1 MSSTKNKSTK
11 NQSTA
16 AKNSNKSRSWVIGL
30 IITIVGIYMFSAIL
44 AYLFQWKADCSALA
58 DLARFKG
65 NSDRIAMI
73 TFENPCGKNGAII
86 ADWFIGQTFGLFG
99 IVIPIV
105 LIALGI
111 RLLRNTSLRIN
122 RILSVGALILL
133 FGMLTLGFIFKNSW
147 GIFGTGLGGQWG
159 IDAATLISQS
169 IGSIGTILV
178 IIGGWILTGVYI
190 NRSFINKVNHMGEL
204 IADGGKK
211 VGMAAR
217 DIVVKG
223 VEKSHSQTAVPT
235 TNTEQTATETAE
247 NYNES
252 DANTTHTATPTTTN
266 TPVAANEQAEE
277 EDDDILGISSV
288 NEEQQAAPQEV
299 KPISP
304 NKLIYEDED
313 LTVTTSTVPTA
324 TPIATTSAVAEVQG
338 NSDVAESATND
349 KPTAVT
355 DENVD
360 EDGLQIVVHEHKD
373 KELSAEEIDL
383 KEYDPAKDLPNY
395 QRPPITLLEDHSM
408 DVEVSSEEIFENKEQ
423 IKTTLRNF
431 SIEISKIKATVGPT
445 VTLYEIIPAPGIKI
459 ARIKAL
465 EEDIAMSLKALRI
478 RIIAP
483 IPGKGTVGIEV
494 PNKDRDVV
502 SMLSAVKSARFQQ
515 CKYELPVVI
524 GRTIQN
530 ENFVIDLAKMPH
542 LLVAG
547 ATGQGKSVGL
557 NAIITSLLYKKHP
570 SELKFVMIDPKR
582 VELSL
587 YAPLEKHFLAKM
599 ESEDESI
606 LTDPQKVIYTLN
618 SLVVEME
625 QRYELLRQASVKK
638 ITEYNEKFRNRRL
651 NPQKGHRFLPYLVV
665 VVDEF
670 ADLIMTAGREIETPI
685 VRLAQMG
692 RAVGLHMIIAT
703 QRPEVKVI
711 TGLIKS
717 NFPARI
723 AFRVMSMMDSRTII
737 DTTGANQLIGC
748 GDMLMSLNSELTRVQ
763 CAFVDTP
770 EIENIISFISRQQG
784 YTAPYALPDYVPENS
799 EAPSA
804 MSGEAMRF
812 DPKLA
817 EIARWFVQNGGQAST
832 SSIQRNF
839 EVGFNRAGRI
849 MNQLERAGIVGRQEG
864 SKPRDLKVTDTY
876 ALERILQDL
885 GIS

>member
-1 MSSTKNKSTK
+1 MRWT
-11 NQSTA
+11 
-16 AKNSNKSRSWVIGL
+16 VGL
-30 IITIVGIYMFSAIL
+30 IMLFAGIYLLLAIL
-44 AYLFQWKADCSALA
+44 FYLLNWKVDCSALA
-58 DLARFKG
+58 DYARFKG
-65 NSDRIAMI
+65 NEDRLAMI
-73 TFENPCGKNGAII
+73 TFENLCGRNGAAI
-86 ADWFIGQTFGLFG
+86 ANLLIGKTFGLFG
-99 IVIPIV
+99 VVIPF
-105 LIALGI
+105 
-111 RLLRNTSLRIN
+111 LLMILALRITRLRTLHFN
-122 RILSVGALILL
+122 RMMSIGVLILL
-133 FGMLTLGFIFKNSW
+133 LGTLTLGFIFKEDW
-147 GIFGTGLGGQWG
+147 GVFGSGLGGRWG
-159 IDAATLISQS
+159 IDAAAIITQS
-169 IGSIGTILV
+169 IGPIGTILV
-178 IIGGWILTGVYI
+178 ILVGWILTGVYI
-190 NRSFINKVNHMGEL
+190 NRSFINKVNKAGEV
-204 IADGGKK
+204 IADGGLK
-211 VGMAAR
+211 VGKAA
-217 DIVVKG
+217 IGLVAKG
-223 VEKSHSQTAVPT
+223 VEKTHKTS
-235 TNTEQTATETAE
+235 TEPAKSEETDQE
-247 NYNES
+247 VKP
-252 DANTTHTATPTTTN
+252 TATPTEVATQA
-266 TPVAANEQAEE
+266 TPSEIIPQPIPTEIDSDPDEDEGVEMVTIAPKAQASDELKSTDTAE
-277 EDDDILGISSV
+277 IDDQQNDDDLTITTVVRNDDSNDQAPIAPT
-288 NEEQQAAPQEV
+288 EEVENIPEE
-299 KPISP
+299 SP
-304 NKLIYEDED
+304 NE
-313 LTVTTSTVPTA
+313 
-324 TPIATTSAVAEVQG
+324 
-338 NSDVAESATND
+338 NSSD
-349 KPTAVT
+349 T
-355 DENVD
+355 DE
-360 EDGLQIVVHEHKD
+360 GLKIVVVEHQD
-373 KELSAEEIDL
+373 KELEDSEIDL
-383 KEYDPAKDLPNY
+383 KEYDPAKDLPKY
-395 QRPPITLLEDHSM
+395 QRPPVTLLEDHSM
-408 DVEVSSEEIFENKEQ
+408 DVEVSNEEIYENKEQ
-423 IKTTLRNF
+423 IKTTLQNF
-431 SIEISKIKATVGPT
+431 GIAISKIKATVGPT

-459 ARIKAL
+459 ARIKSL

-515 CKYELPVVI
+515 SKFELPVVL

-599 ESEDESI
+599 ESEDDAI

-638 ITEYNEKFRNRRL
+638 ITEYNDKFRNRRL
-651 NPQKGHRFLPYLVV
+651 NPQKGHRFMPYLVV

-692 RAVGLHMIIAT
+692 RAVGLHLIIAT

-799 EAPSA
+799 EVPSA
-804 MSGEAMRF
+804 MSGEAVRF

-885 GIS
+885 GLS

>member
-1 MSSTKNKSTK
+1 MRWT
-11 NQSTA
+11 
-16 AKNSNKSRSWVIGL
+16 VGL
-30 IITIVGIYMFSAIL
+30 IMLFAGIYLLLAIL
-44 AYLFQWKADCSALA
+44 FYLLNWKVDCSALA
-58 DLARFKG
+58 DYARFKG
-65 NSDRIAMI
+65 NDDRLAMI
-73 TFENPCGKNGAII
+73 TFENLCGRNGAMF
-86 ADWFIGQTFGLFG
+86 ANLLIGKSFGLFG
-99 IVIPIV
+99 VVIPF
-105 LIALGI
+105 
-111 RLLRNTSLRIN
+111 LLMILALRITRLRTLHFN
-122 RILSVGALILL
+122 RMMSIGVLILL
-133 FGMLTLGFIFKNSW
+133 LGTLTLGFIFKEDW
-147 GIFGTGLGGQWG
+147 GVFGSGLGGRWG
-159 IDAATLISQS
+159 IDAATVITQS
-169 IGSIGTILV
+169 IGPIGTILV
-178 IIGGWILTGVYI
+178 ILVGWILTGVYI
-190 NRSFINKVNHMGEL
+190 NRSFINKVNKAGET
-204 IADGGKK
+204 IAGGSLK
-211 VGMAAR
+211 VGKAAI
-217 DIVVKG
+217 DLVAKG
-223 VEKSHSQTAVPT
+223 VEKVH
-235 TNTEQTATETAE
+235 
-247 NYNES
+247 
-252 DANTTHTATPTTTN
+252 
-266 TPVAANEQAEE
+266 
-277 EDDDILGISSV
+277 
-288 NEEQQAAPQEV
+288 
-299 KPISP
+299 K
-304 NKLIYEDED
+304 
-313 LTVTTSTVPTA
+313 PTA
-324 TPIATTSAVAEVQG
+324 TPEVTEEPAVNESPIAAEPEPEIAPAVEPVRTEITPQPIVEEQSE
-338 NSDVAESATND
+338 NDDVEMVTVAPEEKIDDT
-349 KPTAVT
+349 PTPIAPVE
-355 DENVD
+355 DEED
-360 EDGLQIVVHEHKD
+360 DGLSITIVGDDEPSDEPATAPEEIAPTTEEPTIENGDDDGLKIVVVEHQD
-373 KELSAEEIDL
+373 EEMTESEIDL
-383 KEYDPAKDLPNY
+383 KEYDPAKDLPKY
-395 QRPPITLLEDHSM
+395 QRPPINLLEDHSM
-408 DVEVSSEEIFENKEQ
+408 DVEVSDEEIFENKEQ
-423 IKTTLRNF
+423 IKTTLQNF
-431 SIEISKIKATVGPT
+431 GIAIEKIKATVGPT

-459 ARIKAL
+459 ARIKSL

-515 CKYELPVVI
+515 SKFELPVVL

-599 ESEDESI
+599 ESEDEAI
-606 LTDPQKVIYTLN
+606 LTEPQKVIYTLN

-625 QRYELLRQASVKK
+625 QRYELLRQASCKK
-638 ITEYNEKFRNRRL
+638 ITEYNDKFRARRL

-692 RAVGLHMIIAT
+692 RAVGLHLIIAT

-770 EIENIISFISRQQG
+770 EIENIISFIARQQG
-784 YTAPYALPDYVPENS
+784 YTEPYALPDYVPENS

-804 MSGEAMRF
+804 MSGEAMRYDAKF
-812 DPKLA
+812 A

-864 SKPRDLKVTDTY
+864 SKPRDLKVTDIY
-876 ALERILQDL
+876 SLERILQDL
-885 GIS
+885 GLS

>member
-1 MSSTKNKSTK
+1 MRWT
-11 NQSTA
+11 
-16 AKNSNKSRSWVIGL
+16 IGL
-30 IITIVGIYMFSAIL
+30 IMLFAGIYLLLAIL
-44 AYLFQWKADCSALA
+44 FYLLDWKVDCSALA
-58 DLARFKG
+58 DYARFKG
-65 NSDRIAMI
+65 NDDRLAMI
-73 TFENPCGKNGAII
+73 TFENLCGRNGAMV
-86 ADWFIGQTFGLFG
+86 ANLLIGKSFGLFG
-99 IVIPIV
+99 VVIPF
-105 LIALGI
+105 
-111 RLLRNTSLRIN
+111 LLMILALRITRLHTLHLN
-122 RILSVGALILL
+122 RMMSIGVLILL
-133 FGMLTLGFIFKNSW
+133 LGTLTLGFIFKDDW
-147 GIFGTGLGGQWG
+147 GIFGSGLGGRWG
-159 IDAATLISQS
+159 IEAATIITKS
-169 IGSIGTILV
+169 IGPIGTILV
-178 IIGGWILTGVYI
+178 ILVGWILTGVYI
-190 NRSFINKVNHMGEL
+190 NRSFINKVNKAGET
-204 IADGGKK
+204 IAGGSLK
-211 VGMAAR
+211 VGKAA
-217 DIVVKG
+217 IGLVTKG
-223 VEKSHSQTAVPT
+223 VEKVHKPTVTPEVTEESAVNKSPV
-235 TNTEQTATETAE
+235 TNEPEPKIAPAVDPIRTEITPKSIVEEQ
-247 NYNES
+247 NEA
-252 DANTTHTATPTTTN
+252 DDFKMVTVAPKKEVDDTPTPIA
-266 TPVAANEQAEE
+266 PVEDE
-277 EDDDILGISSV
+277 EDDGLSITIVGDDEPSD
-288 NEEQQAAPQEV
+288 EPEAAPEEII
-299 KPISP
+299 P
-304 NKLIYEDED
+304 
-313 LTVTTSTVPTA
+313 A
-324 TPIATTSAVAEVQG
+324 TEEPAI
-338 NSDVAESATND
+338 ESGD
-349 KPTAVT
+349 
-355 DENVD
+355 D
-360 EDGLQIVVHEHKD
+360 DGLKIVVVEHQD
-373 KELSAEEIDL
+373 EEMSESEINL
-383 KEYDPAKDLPNY
+383 KEYDPAKDLPKY
-395 QRPPITLLEDHSM
+395 QRPSINLLEDHSV
-408 DVEVSSEEIFENKEQ
+408 DVEVSDEEIFENKEQ
-423 IKTTLRNF
+423 IKTTLQNF
-431 SIEISKIKATVGPT
+431 GIAIEKIKATVGPT

-459 ARIKAL
+459 ARIKSL

-515 CKYELPVVI
+515 SKFELPVVL

-599 ESEDESI
+599 ESEDEAI

-625 QRYELLRQASVKK
+625 QRYELLRQASCKK
-638 ITEYNEKFRNRRL
+638 ITEYNDKFRARRL

-692 RAVGLHMIIAT
+692 RAVGLHLIIAT

-770 EIENIISFISRQQG
+770 EIEKIISFIARQQG
-784 YTAPYALPDYVPENS
+784 YTEPYALPDYVPENS

-804 MSGEAMRF
+804 MSGEAMRYDAKF
-812 DPKLA
+812 A

-864 SKPRDLKVTDTY
+864 SKPRDLKVTDIY
-876 ALERILQDL
+876 SLERILQDL
-885 GIS
+885 GLS

>member
-1 MSSTKNKSTK
+1 MRWT
-11 NQSTA
+11 
-16 AKNSNKSRSWVIGL
+16 VGL
-30 IITIVGIYMFSAIL
+30 IMLFAGIYLLLAIL
-44 AYLFQWKADCSALA
+44 FYLLNWKVDCSALA
-58 DLARFKG
+58 DYARFKG
-65 NSDRIAMI
+65 NDDRLAMI
-73 TFENPCGKNGAII
+73 TFENLCGRNGAMF
-86 ADWFIGQTFGLFG
+86 ANLLIGKSFGLFG
-99 IVIPIV
+99 VVIPF
-105 LIALGI
+105 
-111 RLLRNTSLRIN
+111 LLMILALRITRLRTLHFN
-122 RILSVGALILL
+122 RMMSIGVLILL
-133 FGMLTLGFIFKNSW
+133 LGTLTLGFIFKEDW
-147 GIFGTGLGGQWG
+147 GVFGSGLGGRWG
-159 IDAATLISQS
+159 IDAATVITQS
-169 IGSIGTILV
+169 IGPIGTILV
-178 IIGGWILTGVYI
+178 ILVGWILTGVYI
-190 NRSFINKVNHMGEL
+190 NRSFINKVNKAGET
-204 IADGGKK
+204 IAGGSLK
-211 VGMAAR
+211 VGKAAI
-217 DIVVKG
+217 DLVAKG
-223 VEKSHSQTAVPT
+223 VEKVH
-235 TNTEQTATETAE
+235 
-247 NYNES
+247 
-252 DANTTHTATPTTTN
+252 
-266 TPVAANEQAEE
+266 
-277 EDDDILGISSV
+277 
-288 NEEQQAAPQEV
+288 
-299 KPISP
+299 K
-304 NKLIYEDED
+304 
-313 LTVTTSTVPTA
+313 PTA
-324 TPIATTSAVAEVQG
+324 TPEVTEEPAVNELPVTTEPEPEIAPAVEPVRTEITPQPIVEEQSE
-338 NSDVAESATND
+338 NDDVEMVTVAPEEKIDDT
-349 KPTAVT
+349 PTPIAPVE
-355 DENVD
+355 DEED
-360 EDGLQIVVHEHKD
+360 DGLSITIVGDDEPSDEPAAAPEEIAPTTEEPTIENGDDDGLKIVVVEHQD
-373 KELSAEEIDL
+373 EEMTESEIDL
-383 KEYDPAKDLPNY
+383 KEYDPAKDLPKY
-395 QRPPITLLEDHSM
+395 QRPPINLLEDHSM
-408 DVEVSSEEIFENKEQ
+408 DVEVSDEEIFENKEQ
-423 IKTTLRNF
+423 IKTTLQNF
-431 SIEISKIKATVGPT
+431 GIAIEKIKATVGPT

-459 ARIKAL
+459 ARIKSL

-515 CKYELPVVI
+515 SKFELPVVL

-599 ESEDESI
+599 ESEDEAI
-606 LTDPQKVIYTLN
+606 LTEPQKVIYTLN

-625 QRYELLRQASVKK
+625 QRYELLRQASCKK
-638 ITEYNEKFRNRRL
+638 ITEYNDKFRARRL

-692 RAVGLHMIIAT
+692 RAVGLHLIIAT

-770 EIENIISFISRQQG
+770 EIENIISFIARQQG
-784 YTAPYALPDYVPENS
+784 YTEPYALPDYVPENS

-804 MSGEAMRF
+804 MSGEAMRYDAKF
-812 DPKLA
+812 A

-864 SKPRDLKVTDTY
+864 SKPRDLKVTDIY
-876 ALERILQDL
+876 SLERILQDL
-885 GIS
+885 GLS

>member
-1 MSSTKNKSTK
+1 MRWT
-11 NQSTA
+11 
-16 AKNSNKSRSWVIGL
+16 VGL
-30 IITIVGIYMFSAIL
+30 IMLFAGIYLLLAIL
-44 AYLFQWKADCSALA
+44 FYLLNWKVDCSALA
-58 DLARFKG
+58 DYARFKG
-65 NSDRIAMI
+65 NEDRLAMI
-73 TFENPCGKNGAII
+73 TFENLCGRNGAAI
-86 ADWFIGQTFGLFG
+86 ANLLIGKTFGLFG
-99 IVIPIV
+99 VVIPF
-105 LIALGI
+105 
-111 RLLRNTSLRIN
+111 LLMILALRITRLRTLHFN
-122 RILSVGALILL
+122 RMMSIGVLILL
-133 FGMLTLGFIFKNSW
+133 LGTLTLGFIFKEDW
-147 GIFGTGLGGQWG
+147 GVFGSGLGGRWG
-159 IDAATLISQS
+159 IDAAAIITQS
-169 IGSIGTILV
+169 IGPIGTILV
-178 IIGGWILTGVYI
+178 ILVGWILTGVYI
-190 NRSFINKVNHMGEL
+190 NRSFINKVNKAGEV
-204 IADGGKK
+204 IADGGLK
-211 VGMAAR
+211 VGKAA
-217 DIVVKG
+217 IGLVTKG
-223 VEKSHSQTAVPT
+223 VEKTHKTS
-235 TNTEQTATETAE
+235 TEPAK
-247 NYNES
+247 S
-252 DANTTHTATPTTTN
+252 
-266 TPVAANEQAEE
+266 EE
-277 EDDDILGISSV
+277 AD
-288 NEEQQAAPQEV
+288 QEV
-299 KPISP
+299 KSTDTPTEVATQATPSEVIPQPIPTEIDSAPDEDEGVEMVTIAPKAQASDELKSTDTAEIDDQQNDDDLTITTVVRNDDSNDQAPIAPTEELENIPEESP
-304 NKLIYEDED
+304 NE
-313 LTVTTSTVPTA
+313 
-324 TPIATTSAVAEVQG
+324 
-338 NSDVAESATND
+338 NSSD
-349 KPTAVT
+349 T
-355 DENVD
+355 DE
-360 EDGLQIVVHEHKD
+360 GLKIVVVEHQD
-373 KELSAEEIDL
+373 KELEDSEIDL
-383 KEYDPAKDLPNY
+383 KEYDPAKYLPKY
-395 QRPPITLLEDHSM
+395 QRPPVTLLEDHSM
-408 DVEVSSEEIFENKEQ
+408 DVEVSNEEIYENKEQ
-423 IKTTLRNF
+423 IKTTLQNF
-431 SIEISKIKATVGPT
+431 GIAISKIKATVGPT

-459 ARIKAL
+459 ARIKSL

-515 CKYELPVVI
+515 SKFELPVVL

-599 ESEDESI
+599 ESEDDAI

-638 ITEYNEKFRNRRL
+638 ITEYNDKFRNRRL
-651 NPQKGHRFLPYLVV
+651 NPQKGHRFMPYLVV

-692 RAVGLHMIIAT
+692 RAVGLHLIIAT

-804 MSGEAMRF
+804 MSGEAVRF

-885 GIS
+885 GLS

>member
-1 MSSTKNKSTK
+1 MPSNKNNNPKT
-11 NQSTA
+11 NSTA
-16 AKNSNKSRSWVIGL
+16 TKKGGQTMRWTVGL
-30 IITIVGIYMFSAIL
+30 IMLFAGIYLLLAIL
-44 AYLFQWKADCSALA
+44 FYLLNWKVDCSALA
-58 DLARFKG
+58 DYARFKG
-65 NSDRIAMI
+65 NADRLAMI
-73 TFENPCGKNGAII
+73 TFENLCGRNGATLANIL
-86 ADWFIGQTFGLFG
+86 IGQSFGLFG
-99 IVIPIV
+99 IVIPFLIMIV
-105 LIALGI
+105 A
-111 RLLRNTSLRIN
+111 LRITRLRTLHFN
-122 RILSVGALILL
+122 RMMSIGVLILL
-133 FGMLTLGFIFKNSW
+133 LGTLTLGFIFKEDW
-147 GIFGTGLGGQWG
+147 GVFGSGLGGRWG
-159 IDAATLISQS
+159 INAATIITQS
-169 IGSIGTILV
+169 IGPIGTILV
-178 IIGGWILTGVYI
+178 ILAGWILTGVYI
-190 NRSFINKVNHMGEL
+190 NRSFINKVN
-204 IADGGKK
+204 K
-211 VGMAAR
+211 VGEVLADSSLKAGKAAI
-217 DIVVKG
+217 DLVAKG
-223 VEKSHSQTAVPT
+223 VEKAHKTTQEPSIDQEPIDDVAPIIAAPEISEEPTPSKIDAQPT
-235 TNTEQTATETAE
+235 TEDDVEMIAIAPQ
-247 NYNES
+247 
-252 DANTTHTATPTTTN
+252 
-266 TPVAANEQAEE
+266 EQAIDKPEAASQEEIASIE
-277 EDDDILGISSV
+277 EDDDGLTIT
-288 NEEQQAAPQEV
+288 
-299 KPISP
+299 
-304 NKLIYEDED
+304 
-313 LTVTTSTVPTA
+313 TVT
-324 TPIATTSAVAEVQG
+324 
-338 NSDVAESATND
+338 ESVDSND
-349 KPTAVT
+349 KPTLTETKDAEVT
-355 DENVD
+355 KGTTEETNVENV
-360 EDGLQIVVHEHKD
+360 EEENEGLKIVVVEHQD
-373 KELSAEEIDL
+373 KEMSDSEIDL
-383 KEYDPAKDLPNY
+383 KEYDPAKDLPKY
-395 QRPPITLLEDHSM
+395 QRPPVTLLEDHSM
-408 DVEVSSEEIFENKEQ
+408 DVEVSNEEIYENKEQ
-423 IKTTLRNF
+423 IKTTLQNF
-431 SIEISKIKATVGPT
+431 GIAISKIKATVGPT

-459 ARIKAL
+459 ARIKSL

-515 CKYELPVVI
+515 SKFELPVVL

-599 ESEDESI
+599 ESEDDAI

-638 ITEYNEKFRNRRL
+638 ITEYNDKFRNRRL
-651 NPQKGHRFLPYLVV
+651 NPQKGHRFMPYLVV

-692 RAVGLHMIIAT
+692 RAVGLHLIIAT

-804 MSGEAMRF
+804 MSGEAVRF

-885 GIS
+885 GLS

>member
-1 MSSTKNKSTK
+1 MRWT
-11 NQSTA
+11 
-16 AKNSNKSRSWVIGL
+16 VGL
-30 IITIVGIYMFSAIL
+30 IMLFAGIYLLLAIL
-44 AYLFQWKADCSALA
+44 FYLLNWKVDCSALA
-58 DLARFKG
+58 DYARFKG
-65 NSDRIAMI
+65 NEDRLAMI
-73 TFENPCGKNGAII
+73 TFENLCGRNGASI
-86 ADWFIGQTFGLFG
+86 ANLLIGKTFGLFG
-99 IVIPIV
+99 VVIPF
-105 LIALGI
+105 
-111 RLLRNTSLRIN
+111 LLMILALRITRLRTLHFN
-122 RILSVGALILL
+122 RMMSIGVLILL
-133 FGMLTLGFIFKNSW
+133 LGTLTLGFIFKEDW
-147 GIFGTGLGGQWG
+147 GVFGSGLGGRWG
-159 IDAATLISQS
+159 IDAAAIITQS
-169 IGSIGTILV
+169 IGPIGTILV
-178 IIGGWILTGVYI
+178 ILVGWILTGVYI
-190 NRSFINKVNHMGEL
+190 NRSFINKVNKAGEV
-204 IADGGKK
+204 IADGGLK
-211 VGMAAR
+211 VGKAA
-217 DIVVKG
+217 IGLVAKG
-223 VEKSHSQTAVPT
+223 VEKTHKTS
-235 TNTEQTATETAE
+235 TELAKSEEADQEVKP
-247 NYNES
+247 
-252 DANTTHTATPTTTN
+252 TATPTEVATQA
-266 TPVAANEQAEE
+266 TPSEVIPQPTSTEIDSDPDEDEGVEMVTIASKAQASDELRSTDTAE
-277 EDDDILGISSV
+277 IDDQQNDDDLTITTVVRNDDSNDQAPIAST
-288 NEEQQAAPQEV
+288 EEVENIPEE
-299 KPISP
+299 SP
-304 NKLIYEDED
+304 NE
-313 LTVTTSTVPTA
+313 
-324 TPIATTSAVAEVQG
+324 
-338 NSDVAESATND
+338 NSSD
-349 KPTAVT
+349 T
-355 DENVD
+355 DE
-360 EDGLQIVVHEHKD
+360 GLKIVVVEHQD
-373 KELSAEEIDL
+373 KELEDSEIDL
-383 KEYDPAKDLPNY
+383 KEYDPAKDLPKY
-395 QRPPITLLEDHSM
+395 QRPPVTLLEDHSM
-408 DVEVSSEEIFENKEQ
+408 DVEVSNEEIYENKEQ
-423 IKTTLRNF
+423 IKTTLQNF
-431 SIEISKIKATVGPT
+431 GIAISKIKATVGPT

-459 ARIKAL
+459 ARIKSL

-515 CKYELPVVI
+515 SKFELPVVL

-599 ESEDESI
+599 ESEDDAI

-638 ITEYNEKFRNRRL
+638 ITEYNDKFRNRRL
-651 NPQKGHRFLPYLVV
+651 NPQKGHRFMPYLVV

-692 RAVGLHMIIAT
+692 RAVGLHLIIAT

-748 GDMLMSLNSELTRVQ
+748 GDMLISLNSELTRVQ

-804 MSGEAMRF
+804 MSGEAVRF

-885 GIS
+885 GLS

>member
-1 MSSTKNKSTK
+1 MPSNKNTNPKTGSASTKKGGQTMRW
-11 NQSTA
+11 T
-16 AKNSNKSRSWVIGL
+16 VGL
-30 IITIVGIYMFSAIL
+30 IMLFAGIYLLLAIL
-44 AYLFQWKADCSALA
+44 FYLLDWKVDCSALA
-58 DLARFKG
+58 DYARFKG
-65 NSDRIAMI
+65 NDDRLAMI
-73 TFENPCGKNGAII
+73 TFENLCGRNGAMF
-86 ADWFIGQTFGLFG
+86 ANLLIGKSFGLFG
-99 IVIPIV
+99 VVIPF
-105 LIALGI
+105 
-111 RLLRNTSLRIN
+111 LLMILALRITRLHTLHLN
-122 RILSVGALILL
+122 RMMSIGMLIMLL
-133 FGMLTLGFIFKNSW
+133 GTLTLGFIFKDDW
-147 GIFGTGLGGQWG
+147 GIFGSGLGGRWG
-159 IDAATLISQS
+159 IEAATIITKS
-169 IGSIGTILV
+169 IGPIGTILV
-178 IIGGWILTGVYI
+178 ILVGWILTGVYI
-190 NRSFINKVNHMGEL
+190 NRSFINKVNKAGET
-204 IADGGKK
+204 IAGGSLK
-211 VGMAAR
+211 VGKAA
-217 DIVVKG
+217 IGLVTKG
-223 VEKSHSQTAVPT
+223 VEKVH
-235 TNTEQTATETAE
+235 
-247 NYNES
+247 
-252 DANTTHTATPTTTN
+252 
-266 TPVAANEQAEE
+266 
-277 EDDDILGISSV
+277 
-288 NEEQQAAPQEV
+288 
-299 KPISP
+299 K
-304 NKLIYEDED
+304 
-313 LTVTTSTVPTA
+313 PTA
-324 TPIATTSAVAEVQG
+324 TPEVTEEPAVNQTLVIAEPEIAPAVDPIRTEITPKPIVEEKNEADDFEMVTVMPEEEVNDTPTPIAPVEDAEDDGLSITIVG
-338 NSDVAESATND
+338 DDEPSDEPESAPEEIAPATEEPAIKNGD
-349 KPTAVT
+349 
-355 DENVD
+355 D
-360 EDGLQIVVHEHKD
+360 DGLKIVVVEHQD
-373 KELSAEEIDL
+373 KEMSESEIDL
-383 KEYDPAKDLPNY
+383 KEYDPAKDLPKY
-395 QRPPITLLEDHSM
+395 QRPPINLLEDHSM
-408 DVEVSSEEIFENKEQ
+408 DVEVSDEEIFENKEQ
-423 IKTTLRNF
+423 IKTTLQNF
-431 SIEISKIKATVGPT
+431 GIAIEKIKATVGPT

-459 ARIKAL
+459 ARIKSL

-502 SMLSAVKSARFQQ
+502 SMLSAIKSARFQQ
-515 CKYELPVVI
+515 SKFELPIVL

-599 ESEDESI
+599 ESEDEAI
-606 LTDPQKVIYTLN
+606 LTEPQKVIYTLN

-625 QRYELLRQASVKK
+625 QRYELLRQASCKK

-692 RAVGLHMIIAT
+692 RAVGLHLIIAT

-784 YTAPYALPDYVPENS
+784 YTEPYALPDYVPENS

-804 MSGEAMRF
+804 MSGEAMRYDAKF
-812 DPKLA
+812 A

-864 SKPRDLKVTDTY
+864 SKPRDLKVTDIY
-876 ALERILQDL
+876 SLERILQDL
-885 GIS
+885 GLS

>member
-1 MSSTKNKSTK
+1 MRWT
-11 NQSTA
+11 
-16 AKNSNKSRSWVIGL
+16 VGL
-30 IITIVGIYMFSAIL
+30 IMLFAGIYLLLAIL
-44 AYLFQWKADCSALA
+44 FYLLNWKVDCSALA
-58 DLARFKG
+58 DYARFKG
-65 NSDRIAMI
+65 NEDRLAMI
-73 TFENPCGKNGAII
+73 TFENLCGRNGAAI
-86 ADWFIGQTFGLFG
+86 ANLLIGKTFGLFG
-99 IVIPIV
+99 VVIPF
-105 LIALGI
+105 
-111 RLLRNTSLRIN
+111 LLMILALRITRLRTLHFN
-122 RILSVGALILL
+122 RMMSIGVLILL
-133 FGMLTLGFIFKNSW
+133 LGTLTLGFIFKEDW
-147 GIFGTGLGGQWG
+147 GVFGSGLGGRWG
-159 IDAATLISQS
+159 IDAAAIITQS
-169 IGSIGTILV
+169 IGPIGTILV
-178 IIGGWILTGVYI
+178 ILAGWILTGVYI
-190 NRSFINKVNHMGEL
+190 NRSFINKVNKAGEV
-204 IADGGKK
+204 IADGGLK
-211 VGMAAR
+211 VGKAA
-217 DIVVKG
+217 IGLVAKG
-223 VEKSHSQTAVPT
+223 VEKTHKTS
-235 TNTEQTATETAE
+235 TEPAKSEEADQEVKP
-247 NYNES
+247 
-252 DANTTHTATPTTTN
+252 TATPTEVATQA
-266 TPVAANEQAEE
+266 TPSEVIPQPIPTEIDPAPDEDEGVEMVTIAPKAQASDELKSTDTAE
-277 EDDDILGISSV
+277 IDDQQNDDD
-288 NEEQQAAPQEV
+288 
-299 KPISP
+299 
-304 NKLIYEDED
+304 
-313 LTVTTSTVPTA
+313 LTITTIVRNDDSNDQ
-324 TPIATTSAVAEVQG
+324 TPIAPTEEVENIPEESPNE
-338 NSDVAESATND
+338 NSSD
-349 KPTAVT
+349 T
-355 DENVD
+355 DE
-360 EDGLQIVVHEHKD
+360 GLKIVVVEHQD
-373 KELSAEEIDL
+373 KELEDSEIDL
-383 KEYDPAKDLPNY
+383 KEYDPAKDLPKY
-395 QRPPITLLEDHSM
+395 QRPPVTLLEDHSM
-408 DVEVSSEEIFENKEQ
+408 DVEVSNEEIYENKEQ
-423 IKTTLRNF
+423 IKTTLQNF
-431 SIEISKIKATVGPT
+431 GIAISKIKATVGPT

-459 ARIKAL
+459 ARIKSL

-515 CKYELPVVI
+515 SKFELPVVL

-599 ESEDESI
+599 ESEDDAI

-638 ITEYNEKFRNRRL
+638 ITEYNDKFRNRRL
-651 NPQKGHRFLPYLVV
+651 NPQKGHRFMPYLVV

-692 RAVGLHMIIAT
+692 RAVGLHLIIAT

-804 MSGEAMRF
+804 MSGEAVRF

-885 GIS
+885 GLS

>member
-1 MSSTKNKSTK
+1 MRWT
-11 NQSTA
+11 
-16 AKNSNKSRSWVIGL
+16 VGL
-30 IITIVGIYMFSAIL
+30 IMLFAGIYLLLAIL
-44 AYLFQWKADCSALA
+44 FYLLNWKVDCSALA
-58 DLARFKG
+58 DYARFKG
-65 NSDRIAMI
+65 NDDRLAMI
-73 TFENPCGKNGAII
+73 TFENLCGRNGAMF
-86 ADWFIGQTFGLFG
+86 ANLLIGKSFGLFG
-99 IVIPIV
+99 VVIPF
-105 LIALGI
+105 
-111 RLLRNTSLRIN
+111 LLMILALRITRLRTLHFN
-122 RILSVGALILL
+122 RMMSIGVLILL
-133 FGMLTLGFIFKNSW
+133 LGTLTLGFIFKEDW
-147 GIFGTGLGGQWG
+147 GVFGSGLGGRGG
-159 IDAATLISQS
+159 IDAATVITQS
-169 IGSIGTILV
+169 IGPIGTILV
-178 IIGGWILTGVYI
+178 ILVGWILTGVYI
-190 NRSFINKVNHMGEL
+190 NRSFINKVNKAGET
-204 IADGGKK
+204 IAGGSLK
-211 VGMAAR
+211 VGKAAI
-217 DIVVKG
+217 DLVAKG
-223 VEKSHSQTAVPT
+223 VEKVH
-235 TNTEQTATETAE
+235 
-247 NYNES
+247 
-252 DANTTHTATPTTTN
+252 
-266 TPVAANEQAEE
+266 
-277 EDDDILGISSV
+277 
-288 NEEQQAAPQEV
+288 
-299 KPISP
+299 K
-304 NKLIYEDED
+304 
-313 LTVTTSTVPTA
+313 PTA
-324 TPIATTSAVAEVQG
+324 TPEVTEEPAVNESPIAAEPEPEIAPTVEPVRTEITPQSIVEKQYE
-338 NSDVAESATND
+338 NDDVEMVTAAPEEKIDDT
-349 KPTAVT
+349 PTPIASVE
-355 DENVD
+355 DEED
-360 EDGLQIVVHEHKD
+360 DGLSITIVGDDEPSDEPEEIVPTTEEPTIENGDDDGLKIVVVEHQD
-373 KELSAEEIDL
+373 EEMTESEIDL
-383 KEYDPAKDLPNY
+383 KEYDPAKDLPKY
-395 QRPPITLLEDHSM
+395 QRPPINLLEDHSM
-408 DVEVSSEEIFENKEQ
+408 DVEVSDEEIFENKEQ
-423 IKTTLRNF
+423 IKTTLQNF
-431 SIEISKIKATVGPT
+431 GIAIEKIKATVGPT

-459 ARIKAL
+459 ARIKSL

-515 CKYELPVVI
+515 SKFELPVVL

-599 ESEDESI
+599 ESEDEAI
-606 LTDPQKVIYTLN
+606 LTEPQKVIYTLN

-625 QRYELLRQASVKK
+625 QRYELLRQASCKK
-638 ITEYNEKFRNRRL
+638 ITEYNDKFRARRL

-692 RAVGLHMIIAT
+692 RAVGLHLIIAT

-770 EIENIISFISRQQG
+770 EIENIISFIARQQG
-784 YTAPYALPDYVPENS
+784 YTEPYALPDYVPENS
-799 EAPSA
+799 ETPSA
-804 MSGEAMRF
+804 MSGEAMRYDAKF
-812 DPKLA
+812 A

-864 SKPRDLKVTDTY
+864 SKPRDLKVTDIY
-876 ALERILQDL
+876 SLERILQDL
-885 GIS
+885 GLS

>member
-1 MSSTKNKSTK
+1 MRWT
-11 NQSTA
+11 
-16 AKNSNKSRSWVIGL
+16 VGL
-30 IITIVGIYMFSAIL
+30 ILLFAGIYLLLAIL
-44 AYLFQWKADCSALA
+44 FYLLNWKVDCSALA
-58 DLARFKG
+58 DYARFKG
-65 NSDRIAMI
+65 NEDRLAMI
-73 TFENPCGKNGAII
+73 TFENLCGHNGA
-86 ADWFIGQTFGLFG
+86 AVANLLIGKTFGLFG
-99 IVIPIV
+99 VVIPF
-105 LIALGI
+105 
-111 RLLRNTSLRIN
+111 LLMILALRITRLRTLHFN
-122 RILSVGALILL
+122 RMMSIGVLILL
-133 FGMLTLGFIFKNSW
+133 LGTLTLGFIFKEDW
-147 GIFGTGLGGQWG
+147 GVFGSGLGGRWG
-159 IDAATLISQS
+159 IDAAAIITQS
-169 IGSIGTILV
+169 IGPIGTILV
-178 IIGGWILTGVYI
+178 ILAGWILTGVYI
-190 NRSFINKVNHMGEL
+190 NRSFINKVNKAGEV
-204 IADGGKK
+204 IADGGLK
-211 VGMAAR
+211 VGKAA
-217 DIVVKG
+217 IGLVAKG
-223 VEKSHSQTAVPT
+223 VEKTHKTS
-235 TNTEQTATETAE
+235 TEPAKSEEADQEVKP
-247 NYNES
+247 
-252 DANTTHTATPTTTN
+252 TATPTEVATQA
-266 TPVAANEQAEE
+266 TPSEVIPQPIPTEIDSDPDEDEGVEMVTITPKAQASDELKSTDTAE
-277 EDDDILGISSV
+277 IDDQQNDDDLTITTVVRNDDSNDQAPIAST
-288 NEEQQAAPQEV
+288 EEVENIPEE
-299 KPISP
+299 SP
-304 NKLIYEDED
+304 NE
-313 LTVTTSTVPTA
+313 
-324 TPIATTSAVAEVQG
+324 
-338 NSDVAESATND
+338 NSSD
-349 KPTAVT
+349 T
-355 DENVD
+355 DE
-360 EDGLQIVVHEHKD
+360 GLKIVVVEHQD
-373 KELSAEEIDL
+373 KELEDSEIDL
-383 KEYDPAKDLPNY
+383 KEYDPAKDLPKY
-395 QRPPITLLEDHSM
+395 QRPPVTLLEDHSM
-408 DVEVSSEEIFENKEQ
+408 DVEVSNEEIYENKEQ
-423 IKTTLRNF
+423 IKTTLQNF
-431 SIEISKIKATVGPT
+431 GIAISKIKATVGPT

-459 ARIKAL
+459 ARIKSL

-515 CKYELPVVI
+515 SKFELPVVL

-599 ESEDESI
+599 ESEDDAI

-638 ITEYNEKFRNRRL
+638 ITEYNDKFRNRRL
-651 NPQKGHRFLPYLVV
+651 NPQKGHRFMPYLVV

-692 RAVGLHMIIAT
+692 RAVGLHLIIAT

-748 GDMLMSLNSELTRVQ
+748 GDMLISLNSELTRVQ

-804 MSGEAMRF
+804 MSGEAVRF

-885 GIS
+885 GLS

>member
-1 MSSTKNKSTK
+1 MP
-11 NQSTA
+11 
-16 AKNSNKSRSWVIGL
+16 SNKNNTPKTGSTSNKKGGQTMRWTVGL
-30 IITIVGIYMFSAIL
+30 IMLFAGIYLLLAIL
-44 AYLFQWKADCSALA
+44 FYLLNWKVDCSALA
-58 DLARFKG
+58 DYARFKG
-65 NSDRIAMI
+65 NEDRLAMI
-73 TFENPCGKNGAII
+73 TFENLCGRNGAAI
-86 ADWFIGQTFGLFG
+86 ANLLIGKTFGLFG
-99 IVIPIV
+99 VVIPF
-105 LIALGI
+105 
-111 RLLRNTSLRIN
+111 LLMILALRITRLRTLHFN
-122 RILSVGALILL
+122 RMMSIGVLILL
-133 FGMLTLGFIFKNSW
+133 LGTLTLGFIFKEDW
-147 GIFGTGLGGQWG
+147 GVFGSGLGGRWG
-159 IDAATLISQS
+159 IDAAAIITQS
-169 IGSIGTILV
+169 IGPIGTILV
-178 IIGGWILTGVYI
+178 ILVGWILTGVYI
-190 NRSFINKVNHMGEL
+190 NRSFINKVNKAGEV
-204 IADGGKK
+204 IADGGLK
-211 VGMAAR
+211 VGKAA
-217 DIVVKG
+217 IGLVAKG
-223 VEKSHSQTAVPT
+223 VEKTHKTS
-235 TNTEQTATETAE
+235 TEPAKSEEADQEVKP
-247 NYNES
+247 
-252 DANTTHTATPTTTN
+252 TATPTEVATQA
-266 TPVAANEQAEE
+266 TPSEVIPQPTSTEIDSDPDEDEGVEMVTIAPKAQESDELKSTDTAEIDDQQN
-277 EDDDILGISSV
+277 DDDLTITTVVRNDDSDDQAPIAPT
-288 NEEQQAAPQEV
+288 EELENIPEE
-299 KPISP
+299 SP
-304 NKLIYEDED
+304 NE
-313 LTVTTSTVPTA
+313 
-324 TPIATTSAVAEVQG
+324 
-338 NSDVAESATND
+338 NSSD
-349 KPTAVT
+349 T
-355 DENVD
+355 DE
-360 EDGLQIVVHEHKD
+360 GLKIVVVEHQD
-373 KELSAEEIDL
+373 KELEDSEIDL
-383 KEYDPAKDLPNY
+383 KEYDPAKDLPKY
-395 QRPPITLLEDHSM
+395 QRPPVTLLEDHSM
-408 DVEVSSEEIFENKEQ
+408 DVEVSNEEIYENKEQ
-423 IKTTLRNF
+423 IKTTLQNF
-431 SIEISKIKATVGPT
+431 GIAISKIKATVGPT

-459 ARIKAL
+459 ARIKSL

-515 CKYELPVVI
+515 SKFELPVVL

-599 ESEDESI
+599 ESEDDAI

-638 ITEYNEKFRNRRL
+638 ITEYNDKFRNRRL
-651 NPQKGHRFLPYLVV
+651 NPQKGHRFMPYLVV

-692 RAVGLHMIIAT
+692 RAVGLHLIIAT

-804 MSGEAMRF
+804 MSGEAVRF

-885 GIS
+885 GLS

>member
-1 MSSTKNKSTK
+1 M
-11 NQSTA
+11 
-16 AKNSNKSRSWVIGL
+16 RW
-30 IITIVGIYMFSAIL
+30 IVGFIMLFAGIYLLLAIL
-44 AYLFQWKADCSALA
+44 FYLLNWKVDCSALA
-58 DLARFKG
+58 DYARFKG
-65 NSDRIAMI
+65 NADRLAMI
-73 TFENPCGKNGAII
+73 TFENLCGRNGATL
-86 ADWFIGQTFGLFG
+86 ANLLVGKSFGLFG
-99 IVIPIV
+99 IVIPF
-105 LIALGI
+105 
-111 RLLRNTSLRIN
+111 LLMITGLRITRLSKLHFN
-122 RILSVGALILL
+122 RLTSIGVLILL
-133 FGMLTLGFIFKNSW
+133 FGTLTLGFIFKTQW
-147 GIFGTGLGGQWG
+147 GIFGSGLGGRWG
-159 IDAATLISQS
+159 IDAATVITQS
-169 IGSIGTILV
+169 IGPIGTILV
-178 IIGGWILTGVYI
+178 ILAGWILTGVYI
-190 NRSFINKVNHMGEL
+190 NHSFINKVNKAGEA
-204 IADGGKK
+204 IADGGLK
-211 VGMAAR
+211 VGKAA
-217 DIVVKG
+217 IGLVTKS
-223 VEKSHSQTAVPT
+223 VEKAHK
-235 TNTEQTATETAE
+235 
-247 NYNES
+247 
-252 DANTTHTATPTTTN
+252 TTTAPESTTEN
-266 TPVAANEQAEE
+266 VDEEPIVAPEPFKTEISTSPAVEEQPEDDLEMVAVAANEEVDAETEITAPQEEVAPEDDDDGLTITTITKSDESIDQAEPEVATEAAPTPEVPTAKTDDE
-277 EDDDILGISSV
+277 EDDEL
-288 NEEQQAAPQEV
+288 
-299 KPISP
+299 K
-304 NKLIYEDED
+304 
-313 LTVTTSTVPTA
+313 
-324 TPIATTSAVAEVQG
+324 
-338 NSDVAESATND
+338 
-349 KPTAVT
+349 
-355 DENVD
+355 
-360 EDGLQIVVHEHKD
+360 IVVIEHQD
-373 KELSAEEIDL
+373 KEMSDSEIDL
-383 KEYDPAKDLPNY
+383 KEYDPAKDLPKY
-395 QRPPITLLEDHSM
+395 QRPPVTLLEDHSK
-408 DVEVSSEEIFENKEQ
+408 DVEVSDEEIYENKEQ
-423 IKTTLRNF
+423 IKTTLLNF
-431 SIEISKIKATVGPT
+431 GIEISKIKATVGPT

-465 EEDIAMSLKALRI
+465 EEDIAMSLKALSI

-515 CKYELPVVI
+515 SKHELPVVL

-599 ESEDESI
+599 ESEDDAI

-638 ITEYNEKFRNRRL
+638 ITEYNDKFRNRRL
-651 NPQKGHRFLPYLVV
+651 NPQKGHRFMPYLVV

-692 RAVGLHMIIAT
+692 RAVGLHLIIAT

-804 MSGEAMRF
+804 MSGEATRYDAKF
-812 DPKLA
+812 A

-876 ALERILQDL
+876 SLERILQDL
-885 GIS
+885 GLS

>member
-1 MSSTKNKSTK
+1 MRWT
-11 NQSTA
+11 
-16 AKNSNKSRSWVIGL
+16 VGL
-30 IITIVGIYMFSAIL
+30 IMLFAGIYLLLAIL
-44 AYLFQWKADCSALA
+44 FYLLNWKVDCSALA
-58 DLARFKG
+58 DYARFKG
-65 NSDRIAMI
+65 NEDRLAMI
-73 TFENPCGKNGAII
+73 TFENLCGRNGASI
-86 ADWFIGQTFGLFG
+86 ANLLIGKTFGLFG
-99 IVIPIV
+99 VVIPF
-105 LIALGI
+105 
-111 RLLRNTSLRIN
+111 LLMILALRITRLRTLHFN
-122 RILSVGALILL
+122 RMMSIGVLILL
-133 FGMLTLGFIFKNSW
+133 LGTLTLGFIFKEDW
-147 GIFGTGLGGQWG
+147 GVFGSGLGGRWG
-159 IDAATLISQS
+159 IDAAAIITQS
-169 IGSIGTILV
+169 IGPIGTILV
-178 IIGGWILTGVYI
+178 ILAGWILTGVYI
-190 NRSFINKVNHMGEL
+190 NRSFINKVNKAGEV
-204 IADGGKK
+204 IADGGLK
-211 VGMAAR
+211 VGKAA
-217 DIVVKG
+217 IGLVAKG
-223 VEKSHSQTAVPT
+223 VEKTHKTS
-235 TNTEQTATETAE
+235 TEPAKSEEADQEVKP
-247 NYNES
+247 
-252 DANTTHTATPTTTN
+252 TATPTEVATQA
-266 TPVAANEQAEE
+266 TPSEVIPQPIPTEIDPAPDEDEGVEMVTIAPKAQASDELKSTDTAE
-277 EDDDILGISSV
+277 IDDQQNDDD
-288 NEEQQAAPQEV
+288 
-299 KPISP
+299 
-304 NKLIYEDED
+304 
-313 LTVTTSTVPTA
+313 LTITTIVRNDDSNDQ
-324 TPIATTSAVAEVQG
+324 TPIAPTEEVENIPEESPNE
-338 NSDVAESATND
+338 NSSD
-349 KPTAVT
+349 T
-355 DENVD
+355 DE
-360 EDGLQIVVHEHKD
+360 GLKIVVVEHQD
-373 KELSAEEIDL
+373 KELEDSEIDL
-383 KEYDPAKDLPNY
+383 KEYDPAKDLPKY
-395 QRPPITLLEDHSM
+395 QRPPVTLLEDHSM
-408 DVEVSSEEIFENKEQ
+408 DVEVSNEEIYENKEQ
-423 IKTTLRNF
+423 IKTTLQNF
-431 SIEISKIKATVGPT
+431 GIAISKIKATVGPT

-459 ARIKAL
+459 ARIKSL

-515 CKYELPVVI
+515 SKFELPVVL

-599 ESEDESI
+599 ESEDDAI

-638 ITEYNEKFRNRRL
+638 ITEYNDKFRNRRL
-651 NPQKGHRFLPYLVV
+651 NPQKGHRFMPYLVV

-692 RAVGLHMIIAT
+692 RAVGLHLIIAT

-748 GDMLMSLNSELTRVQ
+748 GDMLISLNSELTRVQ
-763 CAFVDTP
+763 CALVDTP

-804 MSGEAMRF
+804 MSGEAVRF

-885 GIS
+885 GLS

>member
-1 MSSTKNKSTK
+1 MRWT
-11 NQSTA
+11 
-16 AKNSNKSRSWVIGL
+16 VGL
-30 IITIVGIYMFSAIL
+30 IMLFAGIYLLLAIL
-44 AYLFQWKADCSALA
+44 FYLLNWKVDCSALA
-58 DLARFKG
+58 DYARFKG
-65 NSDRIAMI
+65 NDDRLAMI
-73 TFENPCGKNGAII
+73 TFENLCGRNGAMF
-86 ADWFIGQTFGLFG
+86 ANLLIGKSFGLFG
-99 IVIPIV
+99 VVIPF
-105 LIALGI
+105 
-111 RLLRNTSLRIN
+111 LLMILALRITRLRTLHFN
-122 RILSVGALILL
+122 RMMSIGVLILL
-133 FGMLTLGFIFKNSW
+133 LGTLTLGFIFKEDW
-147 GIFGTGLGGQWG
+147 GVFGSGLGGRWG
-159 IDAATLISQS
+159 IDAATVITQS
-169 IGSIGTILV
+169 IGPIGTILV
-178 IIGGWILTGVYI
+178 ILVGWILTGVYI
-190 NRSFINKVNHMGEL
+190 NRSFINKVNKAGET
-204 IADGGKK
+204 IAGGSLK
-211 VGMAAR
+211 VGKAAI
-217 DIVVKG
+217 DLVAKG
-223 VEKSHSQTAVPT
+223 VEKVH
-235 TNTEQTATETAE
+235 
-247 NYNES
+247 
-252 DANTTHTATPTTTN
+252 
-266 TPVAANEQAEE
+266 
-277 EDDDILGISSV
+277 
-288 NEEQQAAPQEV
+288 
-299 KPISP
+299 K
-304 NKLIYEDED
+304 
-313 LTVTTSTVPTA
+313 PTA
-324 TPIATTSAVAEVQG
+324 TPEVTEEPAVNESPIAAEPEPEIAPAVEPVRTEITPQPIVEKQCE
-338 NSDVAESATND
+338 NDDVEMVTVAPEEKIDDT
-349 KPTAVT
+349 PTPIAPVE
-355 DENVD
+355 DEED
-360 EDGLQIVVHEHKD
+360 DGLSITIVGDDEPSDEPAAAPEEIAPTTEEPTIENGDDDGLKIVVVEHQD
-373 KELSAEEIDL
+373 EEMTESEIDL
-383 KEYDPAKDLPNY
+383 KEYDPAKDLPKY
-395 QRPPITLLEDHSM
+395 QRPPINLLEDHSM
-408 DVEVSSEEIFENKEQ
+408 DVEVSDEEIFENKEQ
-423 IKTTLRNF
+423 IKTTLQNF
-431 SIEISKIKATVGPT
+431 GIAIEKIKATVGPT

-459 ARIKAL
+459 ARIKSL

-515 CKYELPVVI
+515 SKFELPVVL

-599 ESEDESI
+599 ESEDEAI
-606 LTDPQKVIYTLN
+606 LTEPQKVIYTLN

-625 QRYELLRQASVKK
+625 QRYELLRQASCKK
-638 ITEYNEKFRNRRL
+638 ITEYNDKFRARRL

-692 RAVGLHMIIAT
+692 RAVGLHLIIAT

-737 DTTGANQLIGC
+737 GTTGANQLIGC

-770 EIENIISFISRQQG
+770 EIENIISFIARQQG
-784 YTAPYALPDYVPENS
+784 YTEPYALPDYVPENS

-804 MSGEAMRF
+804 MSGEAMRYDAKF
-812 DPKLA
+812 A

-876 ALERILQDL
+876 SLESILQDL
-885 GIS
+885 GLS

>member
-1 MSSTKNKSTK
+1 MRWT
-11 NQSTA
+11 
-16 AKNSNKSRSWVIGL
+16 VGL
-30 IITIVGIYMFSAIL
+30 IMLFAGIYLLLAIL
-44 AYLFQWKADCSALA
+44 FYLLNWKVDCSALA
-58 DLARFKG
+58 DYARFKG
-65 NSDRIAMI
+65 NDDRLAMI
-73 TFENPCGKNGAII
+73 TFENLCGRNGAMF
-86 ADWFIGQTFGLFG
+86 ANLLIGKSFGLFG
-99 IVIPIV
+99 VVIPF
-105 LIALGI
+105 
-111 RLLRNTSLRIN
+111 LLMILALRITRLRTLHFN
-122 RILSVGALILL
+122 RMMSIGVLILL
-133 FGMLTLGFIFKNSW
+133 LGTLTLGFIFKEDW
-147 GIFGTGLGGQWG
+147 GIFGSGLGGRWG
-159 IDAATLISQS
+159 IDAATVITQS
-169 IGSIGTILV
+169 IGPIGTILV
-178 IIGGWILTGVYI
+178 ILVGWILTGVYI
-190 NRSFINKVNHMGEL
+190 NRSFINKVNKAGET
-204 IADGGKK
+204 IAGGSLK
-211 VGMAAR
+211 VGKAAI
-217 DIVVKG
+217 DLVAKG
-223 VEKSHSQTAVPT
+223 VEKVH
-235 TNTEQTATETAE
+235 
-247 NYNES
+247 
-252 DANTTHTATPTTTN
+252 
-266 TPVAANEQAEE
+266 
-277 EDDDILGISSV
+277 
-288 NEEQQAAPQEV
+288 
-299 KPISP
+299 K
-304 NKLIYEDED
+304 
-313 LTVTTSTVPTA
+313 PTA
-324 TPIATTSAVAEVQG
+324 TPEVTEEPAVNESPVAAEPEPEIAPAVEPIRTEITPQPIVEEQSKNDDVEMVAVAPEEKI
-338 NSDVAESATND
+338 DDT
-349 KPTAVT
+349 PTPIAPVE
-355 DENVD
+355 DEED
-360 EDGLQIVVHEHKD
+360 DGLSITIVGDDEPNDEPAAAPEEIAPTTEEPTIESGDDDGLKIVVVEHQD
-373 KELSAEEIDL
+373 EEMTESEIDL
-383 KEYDPAKDLPNY
+383 KEYDPAKDLPKY
-395 QRPPITLLEDHSM
+395 QRPPINLLEDHSM
-408 DVEVSSEEIFENKEQ
+408 DVEVSDEEIFENKEQ
-423 IKTTLRNF
+423 IKTTLQNF
-431 SIEISKIKATVGPT
+431 GIAIEKIKATVGPT

-459 ARIKAL
+459 ARIKSL

-515 CKYELPVVI
+515 SKFELPVVL

-599 ESEDESI
+599 EREDEAI
-606 LTDPQKVIYTLN
+606 LTEPQKVIYTLN

-625 QRYELLRQASVKK
+625 QRYELLRQASCKK
-638 ITEYNEKFRNRRL
+638 ITEYNDKFRARRL

-692 RAVGLHMIIAT
+692 RAVGLHLIIAT

-770 EIENIISFISRQQG
+770 EIENIISFIARQQG
-784 YTAPYALPDYVPENS
+784 YTEPYALPDYVPENS

-804 MSGEAMRF
+804 MSGEAMRYDAKF
-812 DPKLA
+812 A

-864 SKPRDLKVTDTY
+864 SKPRDLKVTDIY
-876 ALERILQDL
+876 SLERILQDL
-885 GIS
+885 GLS

>member
-1 MSSTKNKSTK
+1 MRWT
-11 NQSTA
+11 
-16 AKNSNKSRSWVIGL
+16 VGL
-30 IITIVGIYMFSAIL
+30 IMLFAGIYLLLAIL
-44 AYLFQWKADCSALA
+44 FYLLNWKVDCSALA
-58 DLARFKG
+58 DYARFKG
-65 NSDRIAMI
+65 NEDRLAMI
-73 TFENPCGKNGAII
+73 TFENLCGRNGASI
-86 ADWFIGQTFGLFG
+86 ANLLIGKTFGLFG
-99 IVIPIV
+99 VVIPF
-105 LIALGI
+105 
-111 RLLRNTSLRIN
+111 LLMILALRITRLRTLHFN
-122 RILSVGALILL
+122 RMMSIGVLILL
-133 FGMLTLGFIFKNSW
+133 LGTLTLGFIFKEDW
-147 GIFGTGLGGQWG
+147 GVFGSGLGGRWG
-159 IDAATLISQS
+159 IDAAAIITQS
-169 IGSIGTILV
+169 IGPIGTILV
-178 IIGGWILTGVYI
+178 ILVGWILTGVYI
-190 NRSFINKVNHMGEL
+190 NRSFINKVNKAGEV
-204 IADGGKK
+204 IADGGLK
-211 VGMAAR
+211 VGKAA
-217 DIVVKG
+217 IGLVAKG
-223 VEKSHSQTAVPT
+223 VEKTHKTSTEPAKSEEAVQEVKP
-235 TNTEQTATETAE
+235 
-247 NYNES
+247 
-252 DANTTHTATPTTTN
+252 TATPTEVATQA
-266 TPVAANEQAEE
+266 TPSEVIPQPIPTEIDSDPDEDEGVEMVTIAPKAQASDELKSTDTAE
-277 EDDDILGISSV
+277 IDDQQNDDDLTITTVVRNDDSNDQAPIAPT
-288 NEEQQAAPQEV
+288 EELENIPEE
-299 KPISP
+299 SP
-304 NKLIYEDED
+304 NKNSSDIDE
-313 LTVTTSTVPTA
+313 
-324 TPIATTSAVAEVQG
+324 
-338 NSDVAESATND
+338 
-349 KPTAVT
+349 
-355 DENVD
+355 
-360 EDGLQIVVHEHKD
+360 GLKIVVVEHQD
-373 KELSAEEIDL
+373 KELEDSEIDL
-383 KEYDPAKDLPNY
+383 KEYDPAKDLPKY
-395 QRPPITLLEDHSM
+395 QRPPVTLLEDHSM
-408 DVEVSSEEIFENKEQ
+408 DVEVSNEEIYENKEQ
-423 IKTTLRNF
+423 IKTTLQNF
-431 SIEISKIKATVGPT
+431 GIAISKIKATVGPT

-459 ARIKAL
+459 ARIKSL

-515 CKYELPVVI
+515 SKFELPVVL

-599 ESEDESI
+599 ESEDDAI

-638 ITEYNEKFRNRRL
+638 ITEYNDKFRNRRL
-651 NPQKGHRFLPYLVV
+651 NPQKGHRFMPYLVV

-692 RAVGLHMIIAT
+692 RAVGLHLIIAT

-804 MSGEAMRF
+804 MSGEAVRF

-885 GIS
+885 GLS

>member
-1 MSSTKNKSTK
+1 MP
-11 NQSTA
+11 
-16 AKNSNKSRSWVIGL
+16 SNKNNTPKTGSTSNKKGGQTMRWTVGL
-30 IITIVGIYMFSAIL
+30 IMLFAGIYLLLAIL
-44 AYLFQWKADCSALA
+44 FYLLNWKVDCSALA
-58 DLARFKG
+58 DYARFKG
-65 NSDRIAMI
+65 NEDRLAMI
-73 TFENPCGKNGAII
+73 TFENLCGRNGASI
-86 ADWFIGQTFGLFG
+86 ANLLIGKTFGLFG
-99 IVIPIV
+99 VVIPF
-105 LIALGI
+105 
-111 RLLRNTSLRIN
+111 LLMILALRITRLRTLHFN
-122 RILSVGALILL
+122 RMMSIGVLILL
-133 FGMLTLGFIFKNSW
+133 LGTLTLGFIFKEDW
-147 GIFGTGLGGQWG
+147 GVFGSGLGGRWG
-159 IDAATLISQS
+159 IDAAAIITQS
-169 IGSIGTILV
+169 IGPIGTILV
-178 IIGGWILTGVYI
+178 ILVGWILTGVYI
-190 NRSFINKVNHMGEL
+190 NRSFINKVNKAGEV
-204 IADGGKK
+204 IADGGLK
-211 VGMAAR
+211 VGKAA
-217 DIVVKG
+217 IGLVAKG
-223 VEKSHSQTAVPT
+223 VEKTHKTS
-235 TNTEQTATETAE
+235 TEPAKSEEADQEVKP
-247 NYNES
+247 
-252 DANTTHTATPTTTN
+252 TATPTEVATQA
-266 TPVAANEQAEE
+266 TPSEVIPQPTPTEIDSDPDEDEGVEMVTIAPKAQASDELKSTDTAE
-277 EDDDILGISSV
+277 IDDQQNDDD
-288 NEEQQAAPQEV
+288 
-299 KPISP
+299 
-304 NKLIYEDED
+304 
-313 LTVTTSTVPTA
+313 LTITTVVRNDDSNDQ
-324 TPIATTSAVAEVQG
+324 TPIAPTEEVENIPEESPNE
-338 NSDVAESATND
+338 NSSD
-349 KPTAVT
+349 T
-355 DENVD
+355 DE
-360 EDGLQIVVHEHKD
+360 GLKIVVVEHQD
-373 KELSAEEIDL
+373 KELEDSEIDL
-383 KEYDPAKDLPNY
+383 KEYDPAKDLPKY
-395 QRPPITLLEDHSM
+395 QRPPVTLLEDHSM
-408 DVEVSSEEIFENKEQ
+408 DVEVSNEEIYENKEQ
-423 IKTTLRNF
+423 IKTTLQNF
-431 SIEISKIKATVGPT
+431 GIAISKIKATVGPT

-459 ARIKAL
+459 ARIKSL

-515 CKYELPVVI
+515 SKFELPVVL

-599 ESEDESI
+599 ESEDDAI

-638 ITEYNEKFRNRRL
+638 ITEYNDKFRNRRL
-651 NPQKGHRFLPYLVV
+651 NPQKGHRFMPYLVV

-692 RAVGLHMIIAT
+692 RAVGLHLIIAT

-748 GDMLMSLNSELTRVQ
+748 GDMLISLNSELTRVQ

-799 EAPSA
+799 EVPSA
-804 MSGEAMRF
+804 MSGEAVRF

-885 GIS
+885 GLS

>member
-1 MSSTKNKSTK
+1 MRWT
-11 NQSTA
+11 
-16 AKNSNKSRSWVIGL
+16 VGL
-30 IITIVGIYMFSAIL
+30 IMLFAGIYLLLAIL
-44 AYLFQWKADCSALA
+44 FYLLNWKVDCSALA
-58 DLARFKG
+58 DYARFKG
-65 NSDRIAMI
+65 NEDRLAMI
-73 TFENPCGKNGAII
+73 TFENLCGRNGAAI
-86 ADWFIGQTFGLFG
+86 ANLLIGKTFGLFG
-99 IVIPIV
+99 VVIPF
-105 LIALGI
+105 
-111 RLLRNTSLRIN
+111 LLMILALRITRLRTLHFN
-122 RILSVGALILL
+122 RMMSIGVLILL
-133 FGMLTLGFIFKNSW
+133 LGTLTLGFIFKEDW
-147 GIFGTGLGGQWG
+147 GVFGSGLGGRWG
-159 IDAATLISQS
+159 IDAAAIITQS
-169 IGSIGTILV
+169 IGPIGTILV
-178 IIGGWILTGVYI
+178 ILVGWILTGVYI
-190 NRSFINKVNHMGEL
+190 NRSFINKVNKAGEV
-204 IADGGKK
+204 IADGGLK
-211 VGMAAR
+211 VGKAA
-217 DIVVKG
+217 IGLVAKG
-223 VEKSHSQTAVPT
+223 VEKTHKTS
-235 TNTEQTATETAE
+235 TEPAKSEEADQEVKP
-247 NYNES
+247 
-252 DANTTHTATPTTTN
+252 TATPTEVATQA
-266 TPVAANEQAEE
+266 TPSEVIPQPIPTEVDSDPDEDEGVEMVTIAPKAQASDEVKSTDTAE
-277 EDDDILGISSV
+277 IDDQQNDDDLTITTVVRNDDSNDQAPIAPT
-288 NEEQQAAPQEV
+288 EEVENIPEE
-299 KPISP
+299 SP
-304 NKLIYEDED
+304 NE
-313 LTVTTSTVPTA
+313 
-324 TPIATTSAVAEVQG
+324 
-338 NSDVAESATND
+338 NSSD
-349 KPTAVT
+349 T
-355 DENVD
+355 DE
-360 EDGLQIVVHEHKD
+360 GLKIVVVEHQD
-373 KELSAEEIDL
+373 KELEDSEIDL
-383 KEYDPAKDLPNY
+383 KEYDPAKDLPKY
-395 QRPPITLLEDHSM
+395 QRPPVTLLEDHSM
-408 DVEVSSEEIFENKEQ
+408 DVEVSNEEIYENKEQ
-423 IKTTLRNF
+423 IKTTLQNF
-431 SIEISKIKATVGPT
+431 GIAISKIKATVGPT

-459 ARIKAL
+459 ARIKSL

-515 CKYELPVVI
+515 SKFELPVVL

-599 ESEDESI
+599 ESEDDAI

-638 ITEYNEKFRNRRL
+638 ITEYNDKFRNRRL
-651 NPQKGHRFLPYLVV
+651 NPQKGHRFMPYLVV

-692 RAVGLHMIIAT
+692 RAVGLHLIIAT

-748 GDMLMSLNSELTRVQ
+748 GDMLISLNSELTRVQ

-804 MSGEAMRF
+804 MSGEAVRF

-885 GIS
+885 GLS

>member
-1 MSSTKNKSTK
+1 MRWT
-11 NQSTA
+11 
-16 AKNSNKSRSWVIGL
+16 VGFIML
-30 IITIVGIYMFSAIL
+30 FIGIYLLLAIL
-44 AYLFQWKADCSALA
+44 FYLLNWKVDCSALA
-58 DLARFKG
+58 DYARFKG
-65 NSDRIAMI
+65 NEDRLAMI
-73 TFENPCGKNGAII
+73 TFENLCGRNGAAI
-86 ADWFIGQTFGLFG
+86 ANILIGKSFGLFG
-99 IVIPIV
+99 IVIPF
-105 LIALGI
+105 LLMIAA
-111 RLLRNTSLRIN
+111 LRITRLRTLHFN
-122 RILSVGALILL
+122 RMMSIGVLILL
-133 FGMLTLGFIFKNSW
+133 LGMLTLGFVFKSEW
-147 GIFGTGLGGQWG
+147 GVFGSGLGGRWG
-159 IDAATLISQS
+159 IDAAAIITKS
-169 IGSIGTILV
+169 IGPIGTILV
-178 IIGGWILTGVYI
+178 ILAGWILTGVYI
-190 NRSFINKVNHMGEL
+190 NRSFINKVNKAGVA
-204 IADGGKK
+204 IADGSMK
-211 VGMAAR
+211 VGKAA
-217 DIVVKG
+217 IGLVTKG
-223 VEKSHSQTAVPT
+223 VEKTHKATTATDTVDNNEPIEETEPQPIISGNNARPSTDDDVELIDIAPDEEGIETPLPNEDNTNSATPESDDDLALTTIIESDGLSAEGMQPT
-235 TNTEQTATETAE
+235 VEEQTTTIEEPTAE
-247 NYNES
+247 N
-252 DANTTHTATPTTTN
+252 D
-266 TPVAANEQAEE
+266 
-277 EDDDILGISSV
+277 
-288 NEEQQAAPQEV
+288 EEQ
-299 KPISP
+299 
-304 NKLIYEDED
+304 DEE
-313 LTVTTSTVPTA
+313 L
-324 TPIATTSAVAEVQG
+324 
-338 NSDVAESATND
+338 
-349 KPTAVT
+349 K
-355 DENVD
+355 
-360 EDGLQIVVHEHKD
+360 IVVVERKD
-373 KELSAEEIDL
+373 KELDDSEIDS
-383 KEYDPAKDLPNY
+383 KEYDPTKDLPKY
-395 QRPPITLLEDHSM
+395 QRPPITLLEDHSI
-408 DVEVSSEEIFENKEQ
+408 DVEVSNEEIFENKEQ
-423 IKTTLRNF
+423 IKTTLQNF
-431 SIEISKIKATVGPT
+431 GIAISKIKATVGPT

-459 ARIKAL
+459 ARIKSL

-515 CKYELPVVI
+515 SKFELPVVL

-570 SELKFVMIDPKR
+570 SELKFVMVDPKR

-599 ESEDESI
+599 ESEDEAI

-638 ITEYNEKFRNRRL
+638 ITEYNEKFRARRL

-692 RAVGLHMIIAT
+692 RAVGLHLIIAT

-737 DTTGANQLIGC
+737 DTTGANQLIGS
-748 GDMLMSLNSELTRVQ
+748 GDMLISLNSELTRVQ

-770 EIENIISFISRQQG
+770 EIENVIAFISRQQG
-784 YTAPYALPDYVPENS
+784 YTTPYALPDYVPENS
-799 EAPSA
+799 EVPSA
-804 MSGEAMRF
+804 MSGEAMRY

-832 SSIQRNF
+832 SSIQREF

-849 MNQLERAGIVGRQEG
+849 MNQLERAGIVGRQNG

-885 GIS
+885 GLS

>member
-1 MSSTKNKSTK
+1 MRWT
-11 NQSTA
+11 
-16 AKNSNKSRSWVIGL
+16 VGFIML
-30 IITIVGIYMFSAIL
+30 FIGIYLLLAIL
-44 AYLFQWKADCSALA
+44 FYLLNWKVDCSALA
-58 DLARFKG
+58 DYARFKG
-65 NSDRIAMI
+65 NEDRLAMI
-73 TFENPCGKNGAII
+73 TFENLCGRNGAAI
-86 ADWFIGQTFGLFG
+86 ANILIGKSFGLFG
-99 IVIPIV
+99 IVIPFL
-105 LIALGI
+105 LIIAA
-111 RLLRNTSLRIN
+111 LRITRLRTLHFN
-122 RILSVGALILL
+122 RMMSIGVLILL
-133 FGMLTLGFIFKNSW
+133 LGMLTLGFVFKNEW
-147 GIFGTGLGGQWG
+147 GVFGSGLGGRWG
-159 IDAATLISQS
+159 IDAAAIITQS
-169 IGSIGTILV
+169 IGPIGTILV
-178 IIGGWILTGVYI
+178 ILVGWILTGVYI
-190 NRSFINKVNHMGEL
+190 NRSFINKVNKAGVA
-204 IADGGKK
+204 IADGSMK
-211 VGMAAR
+211 VGKAAI
-217 DIVVKG
+217 DLVTKG
-223 VEKSHSQTAVPT
+223 VEKTHKTATAADT
-235 TNTEQTATETAE
+235 TDNNEPIEEAEPQPIISDNNAQPSADNVELIDIAPDEEEIGTSLPNEVDVNSATLESDDDLTITTVIESNDLSTEDVQSTAEEQTQTTEEPTAE
-247 NYNES
+247 I
-252 DANTTHTATPTTTN
+252 D
-266 TPVAANEQAEE
+266 NEQDEE
-277 EDDDILGISSV
+277 L
-288 NEEQQAAPQEV
+288 
-299 KPISP
+299 K
-304 NKLIYEDED
+304 
-313 LTVTTSTVPTA
+313 
-324 TPIATTSAVAEVQG
+324 
-338 NSDVAESATND
+338 
-349 KPTAVT
+349 
-355 DENVD
+355 
-360 EDGLQIVVHEHKD
+360 IVVVERKD
-373 KELSAEEIDL
+373 KELDDSEIDL
-383 KEYDPAKDLPNY
+383 KEYDPTKDLPKY
-395 QRPPITLLEDHSM
+395 QRPPITLLEDHSI
-408 DVEVSSEEIFENKEQ
+408 DVEVSNEEIFENKEQ
-423 IKTTLRNF
+423 IKTTLQNF
-431 SIEISKIKATVGPT
+431 GIAISKIKATVGPT

-459 ARIKAL
+459 ARIKSL

-515 CKYELPVVI
+515 SKFELPVVL

-570 SELKFVMIDPKR
+570 SELKFVMVDPKR

-599 ESEDESI
+599 ESEDDAI

-638 ITEYNEKFRNRRL
+638 ITEYNEKFRARRL

-692 RAVGLHMIIAT
+692 RAVGLHLIIAT

-737 DTTGANQLIGC
+737 DTTGANQLIGS
-748 GDMLMSLNSELTRVQ
+748 GDMLISLNSELTRVQ

-770 EIENIISFISRQQG
+770 EIENVIAFISRQQG
-784 YTAPYALPDYVPENS
+784 YTTPYALPDYVPENS

-832 SSIQRNF
+832 SSIQREF

-849 MNQLERAGIVGRQEG
+849 MNQLERAGIVGRQNG

-885 GIS
+885 GLS

>member
-1 MSSTKNKSTK
+1 MRWT
-11 NQSTA
+11 
-16 AKNSNKSRSWVIGL
+16 VGL
-30 IITIVGIYMFSAIL
+30 IMLFAGIYLLLAIL
-44 AYLFQWKADCSALA
+44 FYLLNWKVDCSALA
-58 DLARFKG
+58 DYARFKG
-65 NSDRIAMI
+65 NEDRLAMI
-73 TFENPCGKNGAII
+73 TFENLCGRNGAAI
-86 ADWFIGQTFGLFG
+86 ANLLIGKTFGLFG
-99 IVIPIV
+99 VVIPF
-105 LIALGI
+105 
-111 RLLRNTSLRIN
+111 LLMILALRITRLRTLHFN
-122 RILSVGALILL
+122 RMMSIGVLILL
-133 FGMLTLGFIFKNSW
+133 LGTLTLGFIFKEDW
-147 GIFGTGLGGQWG
+147 GVFGSGLGGRWG
-159 IDAATLISQS
+159 IDAAAIITQS
-169 IGSIGTILV
+169 IGPIGTILV
-178 IIGGWILTGVYI
+178 ILVGWILTGVYI
-190 NRSFINKVNHMGEL
+190 NRSFINKVNRAGEV
-204 IADGGKK
+204 IADGGLK
-211 VGMAAR
+211 VGKAA
-217 DIVVKG
+217 IGLVAKG
-223 VEKSHSQTAVPT
+223 VEKTHKTSTEPAKSEEAVQEVKP
-235 TNTEQTATETAE
+235 
-247 NYNES
+247 
-252 DANTTHTATPTTTN
+252 TATPTEVATQA
-266 TPVAANEQAEE
+266 TPSEVIPQPTSTEIDSAPDEDEGVEMVTIAPKAQASDELKSTDTAE
-277 EDDDILGISSV
+277 IDDQQNDDD
-288 NEEQQAAPQEV
+288 
-299 KPISP
+299 
-304 NKLIYEDED
+304 
-313 LTVTTSTVPTA
+313 LTITTVVRNDDSNDQ
-324 TPIATTSAVAEVQG
+324 TPIAPTEEAENIPEESPNE
-338 NSDVAESATND
+338 NSSD
-349 KPTAVT
+349 T
-355 DENVD
+355 DE
-360 EDGLQIVVHEHKD
+360 GLKIVVVEHQD
-373 KELSAEEIDL
+373 KELEDSEIDL
-383 KEYDPAKDLPNY
+383 KEYDPAKDLPKY
-395 QRPPITLLEDHSM
+395 QRPPVTLLEDHSM
-408 DVEVSSEEIFENKEQ
+408 DVEVSNEEIYENKEQ
-423 IKTTLRNF
+423 IKTTLQNF
-431 SIEISKIKATVGPT
+431 GIAISKIKATVGPT

-459 ARIKAL
+459 ARIKSL

-515 CKYELPVVI
+515 SKFELPVVL

-599 ESEDESI
+599 ESEDDAI

-638 ITEYNEKFRNRRL
+638 ITEYNDKFRNRRL
-651 NPQKGHRFLPYLVV
+651 NPQKGHRFMPYLVV

-692 RAVGLHMIIAT
+692 RAVGLHLIIAT

-804 MSGEAMRF
+804 MSGEAVRF

-885 GIS
+885 GLS

>member
-1 MSSTKNKSTK
+1 MRWT
-11 NQSTA
+11 
-16 AKNSNKSRSWVIGL
+16 VGL
-30 IITIVGIYMFSAIL
+30 IMLFAGIYLLLAIL
-44 AYLFQWKADCSALA
+44 FYLLNWKVDCSALA
-58 DLARFKG
+58 DYARFNG
-65 NSDRIAMI
+65 NEDRLAMI
-73 TFENPCGKNGAII
+73 TFENLCGRNGAAI
-86 ADWFIGQTFGLFG
+86 ANLLIGKTFGLFG
-99 IVIPIV
+99 VVIPF
-105 LIALGI
+105 
-111 RLLRNTSLRIN
+111 LLMILALRITRLRTLHFN
-122 RILSVGALILL
+122 RMMSIGVLILL
-133 FGMLTLGFIFKNSW
+133 LGTLTLGFIFKEDW
-147 GIFGTGLGGQWG
+147 GVFGSGLGGRWG
-159 IDAATLISQS
+159 IDAAAIITQS
-169 IGSIGTILV
+169 IGPIGTILV
-178 IIGGWILTGVYI
+178 ILVGWILTGVYI
-190 NRSFINKVNHMGEL
+190 NRSFINKVNKAGEV
-204 IADGGKK
+204 IADGGLK
-211 VGMAAR
+211 VGKAA
-217 DIVVKG
+217 IGLVAKG
-223 VEKSHSQTAVPT
+223 VEKTHKTSTEPAKSEEAV
-235 TNTEQTATETAE
+235 
-247 NYNES
+247 
-252 DANTTHTATPTTTN
+252 
-266 TPVAANEQAEE
+266 
-277 EDDDILGISSV
+277 
-288 NEEQQAAPQEV
+288 QEV
-299 KPISP
+299 KPTATTTEVATQATPSEVIPQPTSTEIDSDPDEDEGVEMVTIAPKAQASDELKSTDTAEIDDQQNDDDLTITTVVRNDDSNDQAPIAPTEEVENIPEESP
-304 NKLIYEDED
+304 NE
-313 LTVTTSTVPTA
+313 
-324 TPIATTSAVAEVQG
+324 
-338 NSDVAESATND
+338 NSSD
-349 KPTAVT
+349 T
-355 DENVD
+355 DE
-360 EDGLQIVVHEHKD
+360 GLKIVVVEHQD
-373 KELSAEEIDL
+373 KELEDSEIDL
-383 KEYDPAKDLPNY
+383 KEYDPAKDLPKY
-395 QRPPITLLEDHSM
+395 QRPPVTLLEDHSM
-408 DVEVSSEEIFENKEQ
+408 DVEVSNEEIYENKEQ
-423 IKTTLRNF
+423 IKTTLQNF
-431 SIEISKIKATVGPT
+431 GIAISKIKATVGPT

-459 ARIKAL
+459 ARIKSL

-515 CKYELPVVI
+515 SKFELPVVL

-599 ESEDESI
+599 ESEDDAI

-638 ITEYNEKFRNRRL
+638 ITEYNDKFRNRRL
-651 NPQKGHRFLPYLVV
+651 NPQKGHRFMPYLVV

-692 RAVGLHMIIAT
+692 RAVGLHLIIAT

-804 MSGEAMRF
+804 MSGEAVRF

-885 GIS
+885 GLS

>member
-1 MSSTKNKSTK
+1 MLF
-11 NQSTA
+11 A
-16 AKNSNKSRSWVIGL
+16 
-30 IITIVGIYMFSAIL
+30 GIYLLLAIL
-44 AYLFQWKADCSALA
+44 FYLLNWKVDCSALA
-58 DLARFKG
+58 DYARFKG
-65 NSDRIAMI
+65 NEDRLAMI
-73 TFENPCGKNGAII
+73 TFENLCGRNGASI
-86 ADWFIGQTFGLFG
+86 ANLLIGKTFGLFG
-99 IVIPIV
+99 VVIPF
-105 LIALGI
+105 
-111 RLLRNTSLRIN
+111 LLMILALRITRLRTLHFN
-122 RILSVGALILL
+122 RMMSIGVLILL
-133 FGMLTLGFIFKNSW
+133 LGTLTLGFIFKEDW
-147 GIFGTGLGGQWG
+147 GVFGSGLGGRWG
-159 IDAATLISQS
+159 IDAAAIITQS
-169 IGSIGTILV
+169 IGPIGTILV
-178 IIGGWILTGVYI
+178 ILAGWILTGVYI
-190 NRSFINKVNHMGEL
+190 NRSFINKVNKAGEV
-204 IADGGKK
+204 IADGGLK
-211 VGMAAR
+211 VGKAA
-217 DIVVKG
+217 IGLVAKG
-223 VEKSHSQTAVPT
+223 VEKTHKTS
-235 TNTEQTATETAE
+235 TEPAKSEEADQEVKP
-247 NYNES
+247 
-252 DANTTHTATPTTTN
+252 TATPTEVATQA
-266 TPVAANEQAEE
+266 TPSEVIPQPIPTEIDPAPDEDEGVEMVTIAPKAQASDELKSTDTAE
-277 EDDDILGISSV
+277 IDDQQNDDDLTITTVVRNDDSNDQAPIAPT
-288 NEEQQAAPQEV
+288 EEVENIPEE
-299 KPISP
+299 SP
-304 NKLIYEDED
+304 NE
-313 LTVTTSTVPTA
+313 
-324 TPIATTSAVAEVQG
+324 
-338 NSDVAESATND
+338 NSSD
-349 KPTAVT
+349 T
-355 DENVD
+355 DE
-360 EDGLQIVVHEHKD
+360 GLKIVVVEHQD
-373 KELSAEEIDL
+373 KELEDSEIDL
-383 KEYDPAKDLPNY
+383 KEYDPAKDLPKY
-395 QRPPITLLEDHSM
+395 QRPPVTLLEDHSM
-408 DVEVSSEEIFENKEQ
+408 DVEVSNEEIYENKEQ
-423 IKTTLRNF
+423 IKTTLQNF
-431 SIEISKIKATVGPT
+431 GIAISKIKATVGPT

-459 ARIKAL
+459 ARIKSL

-515 CKYELPVVI
+515 SKFELPVVL

-599 ESEDESI
+599 ESEDDAI

-638 ITEYNEKFRNRRL
+638 ITEYNDKFRNRRL
-651 NPQKGHRFLPYLVV
+651 NPQKGHRFMPYLVV

-692 RAVGLHMIIAT
+692 RAVGLHLIIAT

-748 GDMLMSLNSELTRVQ
+748 GDMLISLNSELTRVQ

-804 MSGEAMRF
+804 MSGEAVRF

-885 GIS
+885 GLS

>member
-1 MSSTKNKSTK
+1 MRWT
-11 NQSTA
+11 
-16 AKNSNKSRSWVIGL
+16 VGL
-30 IITIVGIYMFSAIL
+30 IMLFAGIYLLLAIL
-44 AYLFQWKADCSALA
+44 FYLLNWKVDCSALA
-58 DLARFKG
+58 DYARFKG
-65 NSDRIAMI
+65 NEDRLAMI
-73 TFENPCGKNGAII
+73 TFENLCGRNGASI
-86 ADWFIGQTFGLFG
+86 ANLLIGKTFGLFG
-99 IVIPIV
+99 VVIPF
-105 LIALGI
+105 
-111 RLLRNTSLRIN
+111 LLMILALRITRLRTLHFN
-122 RILSVGALILL
+122 RMMSIGVLILL
-133 FGMLTLGFIFKNSW
+133 LGTLTLGFIFKEDW
-147 GIFGTGLGGQWG
+147 GVFGSGLGGRWG
-159 IDAATLISQS
+159 IDAAAIITQS
-169 IGSIGTILV
+169 IGPIGTILV
-178 IIGGWILTGVYI
+178 ILAGWILTGVYI
-190 NRSFINKVNHMGEL
+190 NRSFINKVNKAGEV
-204 IADGGKK
+204 IADGGLK
-211 VGMAAR
+211 VGKAA
-217 DIVVKG
+217 IGLVAKG
-223 VEKSHSQTAVPT
+223 VEKTHKTS
-235 TNTEQTATETAE
+235 TEPAKSEEADQEVKP
-247 NYNES
+247 
-252 DANTTHTATPTTTN
+252 TATPTEVATQA
-266 TPVAANEQAEE
+266 TPSEVIPQPIPTEIDSDPDEDEGVEMVTIAPKAQASDELKSTDTAE
-277 EDDDILGISSV
+277 IDDQQNDDDLMITTVVRNDDSNDQAPIAPT
-288 NEEQQAAPQEV
+288 EELENIPEE
-299 KPISP
+299 SP
-304 NKLIYEDED
+304 NE
-313 LTVTTSTVPTA
+313 
-324 TPIATTSAVAEVQG
+324 
-338 NSDVAESATND
+338 NSSD
-349 KPTAVT
+349 T
-355 DENVD
+355 DE
-360 EDGLQIVVHEHKD
+360 GLKIVVVEHQD
-373 KELSAEEIDL
+373 KELEDSEIDL
-383 KEYDPAKDLPNY
+383 KEYDPAKDLPKY
-395 QRPPITLLEDHSM
+395 QRPPVTLLEDHSM
-408 DVEVSSEEIFENKEQ
+408 DVEVSNEEIYENKEQ
-423 IKTTLRNF
+423 IKTTLQNF
-431 SIEISKIKATVGPT
+431 GIAISKIKATVGPT

-459 ARIKAL
+459 ARIKSL

-515 CKYELPVVI
+515 SKFELPVVL

-599 ESEDESI
+599 ESEDDAI

-638 ITEYNEKFRNRRL
+638 ITEYNDKFRNRRL
-651 NPQKGHRFLPYLVV
+651 NPQKGHRFMPYLVV

-692 RAVGLHMIIAT
+692 RAVGLHLIIAT

-748 GDMLMSLNSELTRVQ
+748 GDMLISLNSELTRVQ

-804 MSGEAMRF
+804 MSGEAVRF

-885 GIS
+885 GLS

>member
-1 MSSTKNKSTK
+1 MRWT
-11 NQSTA
+11 
-16 AKNSNKSRSWVIGL
+16 VGFIML
-30 IITIVGIYMFSAIL
+30 FIGIYLLLAIL
-44 AYLFQWKADCSALA
+44 FYLLNWKVDCSALA
-58 DLARFKG
+58 DYARFKG
-65 NSDRIAMI
+65 NEDRLAMI
-73 TFENPCGKNGAII
+73 TFENLCGRNGAAI
-86 ADWFIGQTFGLFG
+86 ANILIGKSFGLFG
-99 IVIPIV
+99 IVIPFL
-105 LIALGI
+105 LIIAA
-111 RLLRNTSLRIN
+111 LRITRLRTLHFN
-122 RILSVGALILL
+122 RMMSIGVLILL
-133 FGMLTLGFIFKNSW
+133 LGMLTLGFVFKNEW
-147 GIFGTGLGGQWG
+147 GVFGSGLGGRWG
-159 IDAATLISQS
+159 IDAAAIITQS
-169 IGSIGTILV
+169 IGPIGTILV
-178 IIGGWILTGVYI
+178 ILVGWILTGVYI
-190 NRSFINKVNHMGEL
+190 NRSFINKVNKAGVA
-204 IADGGKK
+204 IADGSMK
-211 VGMAAR
+211 VGKAA
-217 DIVVKG
+217 IGLVTKG
-223 VEKSHSQTAVPT
+223 VEKTHKTATAADTIDNNEPIEEAEPQPIISDNNAQSSADNVELIDIAPDEEEIGTSLPNEVDVNSATLESDDDLTIT
-235 TNTEQTATETAE
+235 TVIESNDLSTEDVQSTAKEQTQTTEEPTAE
-247 NYNES
+247 I
-252 DANTTHTATPTTTN
+252 D
-266 TPVAANEQAEE
+266 NEQDEE
-277 EDDDILGISSV
+277 L
-288 NEEQQAAPQEV
+288 
-299 KPISP
+299 K
-304 NKLIYEDED
+304 
-313 LTVTTSTVPTA
+313 
-324 TPIATTSAVAEVQG
+324 
-338 NSDVAESATND
+338 
-349 KPTAVT
+349 
-355 DENVD
+355 
-360 EDGLQIVVHEHKD
+360 IVVVERKD
-373 KELSAEEIDL
+373 KELDDSEIDL
-383 KEYDPAKDLPNY
+383 KEYDPTKDLPKY
-395 QRPPITLLEDHSM
+395 QRPPITLLEDHSI
-408 DVEVSSEEIFENKEQ
+408 DVEVSNEEIFENKEQ
-423 IKTTLRNF
+423 IKTTLQNF
-431 SIEISKIKATVGPT
+431 GIAISKIKATVGPT

-459 ARIKAL
+459 ARIKSL

-515 CKYELPVVI
+515 SKFELPVVL

-570 SELKFVMIDPKR
+570 SELKFVMVDPKR

-599 ESEDESI
+599 ESEDDAI

-638 ITEYNEKFRNRRL
+638 ITEYNEKFRARRL

-692 RAVGLHMIIAT
+692 RAVGLHLIIAT

-737 DTTGANQLIGC
+737 DTTGANQLIGS
-748 GDMLMSLNSELTRVQ
+748 GDMLISLNSELTRVQ

-770 EIENIISFISRQQG
+770 EIENVIAFISRQQG
-784 YTAPYALPDYVPENS
+784 YTTPYALPDYVPENS

-832 SSIQRNF
+832 SSIQREF

-849 MNQLERAGIVGRQEG
+849 MNQLERAGIVGRQNG

-885 GIS
+885 GLS

>member
-1 MSSTKNKSTK
+1 MRWT
-11 NQSTA
+11 
-16 AKNSNKSRSWVIGL
+16 VGL
-30 IITIVGIYMFSAIL
+30 IMLFAGIYLLLAIL
-44 AYLFQWKADCSALA
+44 FYLLNWKVDCSALA
-58 DLARFKG
+58 DYARFKG
-65 NSDRIAMI
+65 NDDRLAMI
-73 TFENPCGKNGAII
+73 TFENLCGRNGAMF
-86 ADWFIGQTFGLFG
+86 ANLLIGKSFGLFG
-99 IVIPIV
+99 VVIPF
-105 LIALGI
+105 
-111 RLLRNTSLRIN
+111 LLMILALRITRLRTLHFN
-122 RILSVGALILL
+122 RMMSIGVLILL
-133 FGMLTLGFIFKNSW
+133 LGTLTLGFIFKEDW
-147 GIFGTGLGGQWG
+147 GVFGSGLGGRWG
-159 IDAATLISQS
+159 IDAATVITQS
-169 IGSIGTILV
+169 IGPIGTILV
-178 IIGGWILTGVYI
+178 ILVGWILTGVYI
-190 NRSFINKVNHMGEL
+190 NRSFINKVNKAGET
-204 IADGGKK
+204 IAGGSLK
-211 VGMAAR
+211 VGKAAI
-217 DIVVKG
+217 DLVAKG
-223 VEKSHSQTAVPT
+223 VEKVH
-235 TNTEQTATETAE
+235 
-247 NYNES
+247 
-252 DANTTHTATPTTTN
+252 
-266 TPVAANEQAEE
+266 
-277 EDDDILGISSV
+277 
-288 NEEQQAAPQEV
+288 
-299 KPISP
+299 K
-304 NKLIYEDED
+304 
-313 LTVTTSTVPTA
+313 PTA
-324 TPIATTSAVAEVQG
+324 TPEVTEEPAVNESPIA
-338 NSDVAESATND
+338 AESEPEIAPAVEPVRTEITPQPIVEEQSEND
-349 KPTAVT
+349 DVEMVTVAPEEKIDDTPTPIAPVE
-355 DENVD
+355 DEED
-360 EDGLQIVVHEHKD
+360 DGLSITIVGDDEPSDEPAAAPEEIAPTTEEPTIENGDDDGLKIVVVEHQD
-373 KELSAEEIDL
+373 EEMTESEIDL
-383 KEYDPAKDLPNY
+383 KEYDPAKDLPKY
-395 QRPPITLLEDHSM
+395 QRPPINLLEDHSM
-408 DVEVSSEEIFENKEQ
+408 DVEVSDEEIFENKEQ
-423 IKTTLRNF
+423 IKTTLQNF
-431 SIEISKIKATVGPT
+431 GIAIEKIKATVGPT

-459 ARIKAL
+459 ARIKSL

-515 CKYELPVVI
+515 SKFELPVVL

-599 ESEDESI
+599 ESEDEAI
-606 LTDPQKVIYTLN
+606 LTEPQKVIYTLN

-625 QRYELLRQASVKK
+625 QRYELLRQASCKK
-638 ITEYNEKFRNRRL
+638 ITEYNDKFRARRL

-692 RAVGLHMIIAT
+692 RAVGLHLIIAT

-770 EIENIISFISRQQG
+770 EIENIISFIARQQG
-784 YTAPYALPDYVPENS
+784 YTEPYALPDYVPENS

-804 MSGEAMRF
+804 MSGEAMRYDAKF
-812 DPKLA
+812 A

-864 SKPRDLKVTDTY
+864 SKPRDLKVTDIY
-876 ALERILQDL
+876 SLERILQDL
-885 GIS
+885 GLS

>member
-1 MSSTKNKSTK
+1 MRWT
-11 NQSTA
+11 
-16 AKNSNKSRSWVIGL
+16 VGL
-30 IITIVGIYMFSAIL
+30 IMLFAGIYLLLAIL
-44 AYLFQWKADCSALA
+44 FYLLNWKVDCSALA
-58 DLARFKG
+58 DYARFKG
-65 NSDRIAMI
+65 NEDRLAMI
-73 TFENPCGKNGAII
+73 TFENLCGRNGASI
-86 ADWFIGQTFGLFG
+86 ANLLIGKTFGLFG
-99 IVIPIV
+99 VVIPF
-105 LIALGI
+105 
-111 RLLRNTSLRIN
+111 LLMILALRITRLRTLHFN
-122 RILSVGALILL
+122 RMMSIGVLILL
-133 FGMLTLGFIFKNSW
+133 LGTLTLGFIFKEDW
-147 GIFGTGLGGQWG
+147 GVFGSGLGGRWG
-159 IDAATLISQS
+159 IDAAAIITQS
-169 IGSIGTILV
+169 IGPIGTILAILV
-178 IIGGWILTGVYI
+178 GWILTGVYI
-190 NRSFINKVNHMGEL
+190 NRSFINKVNKAGEV
-204 IADGGKK
+204 IADGGLK
-211 VGMAAR
+211 VGKAA
-217 DIVVKG
+217 IGLVAKG
-223 VEKSHSQTAVPT
+223 VEKTHKTS
-235 TNTEQTATETAE
+235 TEPAKSEEADQEVKP
-247 NYNES
+247 
-252 DANTTHTATPTTTN
+252 TATPTEVATQA
-266 TPVAANEQAEE
+266 TPSEVIHQPIPTEIDSDPDEDEGVEMVTIAPKAQASDELKSTDTAE
-277 EDDDILGISSV
+277 IDDQQNDDDLTITTVVRNDDSNDQAPIAPT
-288 NEEQQAAPQEV
+288 EEVENIPEE
-299 KPISP
+299 SP
-304 NKLIYEDED
+304 NE
-313 LTVTTSTVPTA
+313 
-324 TPIATTSAVAEVQG
+324 
-338 NSDVAESATND
+338 NSSD
-349 KPTAVT
+349 T
-355 DENVD
+355 DE
-360 EDGLQIVVHEHKD
+360 GLKIVVVEHQD
-373 KELSAEEIDL
+373 KELEDSEIDL
-383 KEYDPAKDLPNY
+383 KEYDPAKDLPKY
-395 QRPPITLLEDHSM
+395 QRPPVTLLEDHSM
-408 DVEVSSEEIFENKEQ
+408 DVEVSNEEIYENKEQ
-423 IKTTLRNF
+423 IKTTLQNF
-431 SIEISKIKATVGPT
+431 GIAISKIKATVGPT

-459 ARIKAL
+459 ARIKSL

-515 CKYELPVVI
+515 SKFELPVVL

-599 ESEDESI
+599 ESEDDAI

-638 ITEYNEKFRNRRL
+638 ITEYNDKFRNRRL
-651 NPQKGHRFLPYLVV
+651 NPQKGHRFMPYLVV

-692 RAVGLHMIIAT
+692 RAVGLHLIIAT

-804 MSGEAMRF
+804 MSGEAVRF

-885 GIS
+885 GLS

>member
-1 MSSTKNKSTK
+1 MRWT
-11 NQSTA
+11 
-16 AKNSNKSRSWVIGL
+16 VGL
-30 IITIVGIYMFSAIL
+30 IMLFAGIYLLLAIL
-44 AYLFQWKADCSALA
+44 FYLLNWKVDCSALA
-58 DLARFKG
+58 DYARFKG
-65 NSDRIAMI
+65 NDDRLAMI
-73 TFENPCGKNGAII
+73 TFENLCGRNGAKF
-86 ADWFIGQTFGLFG
+86 ANLLIGKSFGLFG
-99 IVIPIV
+99 VVIPF
-105 LIALGI
+105 
-111 RLLRNTSLRIN
+111 LLMILALRITRLRTLHFN
-122 RILSVGALILL
+122 RMMSIGVLILL
-133 FGMLTLGFIFKNSW
+133 LGTLTLGFIFKEDW
-147 GIFGTGLGGQWG
+147 GVFGSGLGGRWG
-159 IDAATLISQS
+159 IDAATVITQS
-169 IGSIGTILV
+169 IGPIGTILV
-178 IIGGWILTGVYI
+178 ILVGWILTGVYI
-190 NRSFINKVNHMGEL
+190 NRSFINKVNKAGET
-204 IADGGKK
+204 IAGGSLK
-211 VGMAAR
+211 VGKAAI
-217 DIVVKG
+217 DLVAKG
-223 VEKSHSQTAVPT
+223 VEKVH
-235 TNTEQTATETAE
+235 
-247 NYNES
+247 
-252 DANTTHTATPTTTN
+252 
-266 TPVAANEQAEE
+266 
-277 EDDDILGISSV
+277 
-288 NEEQQAAPQEV
+288 
-299 KPISP
+299 K
-304 NKLIYEDED
+304 
-313 LTVTTSTVPTA
+313 PTA
-324 TPIATTSAVAEVQG
+324 TPEVPEEPAVNESPIAAEPEPEIAPAVEPVRTEITPQPIVEEQSE
-338 NSDVAESATND
+338 NDDVEMVTVAPEEKIDDT
-349 KPTAVT
+349 PTPIAPVE
-355 DENVD
+355 DEED
-360 EDGLQIVVHEHKD
+360 DGLSITIVGDDEPSDEPAAAPEEIAPTTEEPTIENGDDDGLKIVVVEHQD
-373 KELSAEEIDL
+373 EEMTESEIDL
-383 KEYDPAKDLPNY
+383 KEYDPAKDLPKY
-395 QRPPITLLEDHSM
+395 QRPPINLLEDHSM
-408 DVEVSSEEIFENKEQ
+408 DVEVSDEEIFENKEQ
-423 IKTTLRNF
+423 IKTTLQNF
-431 SIEISKIKATVGPT
+431 GIAIEKIKATVGPT

-459 ARIKAL
+459 ARIKSL

-515 CKYELPVVI
+515 SKFELPVVL

-599 ESEDESI
+599 ESEDEAI
-606 LTDPQKVIYTLN
+606 LTEPQKVIYTLN

-625 QRYELLRQASVKK
+625 QRYELLRQASCKK
-638 ITEYNEKFRNRRL
+638 ITEYNDKFRARRL

-692 RAVGLHMIIAT
+692 RAVGLHLIIAT

-770 EIENIISFISRQQG
+770 EIENIISFIARQQG
-784 YTAPYALPDYVPENS
+784 YTEPYALPDYVPENS

-804 MSGEAMRF
+804 MSGEAMRYDAKF
-812 DPKLA
+812 A

-864 SKPRDLKVTDTY
+864 SKPRDLKVTDIY
-876 ALERILQDL
+876 SLERILQDL
-885 GIS
+885 GLS